1 MDSYSQL
8 LEKIRIPQPSL
19 QKFAV
24 ISIFEKLRSAPPH
37 LNPNSIPGTDA
48 ITQCLHSTSAS
59 VLDQSVRELCRLVRD
74 SKLDLSRGLM
84 ELQSALEASDSKF
97 VSLFVKGIGFLVRL
111 GFQKNSLRFIASE
124 NHPFVKVLSCRVEIQ
139 TELVQQVLIFI
150 MQSKYLGMVEV
161 CEFLIPFL
169 NYSIVRMPSSVSISS
184 FIRSLMSSLAGLCC
198 SIPGEAI
205 PVMKLLIGRLKF
217 FPCDNAEDFTNIS
230 HCLECIVDAY
240 VVVLQQLVEMGSLL
254 HEVQLCGVEL
264 LDAMF
269 SLCTNPKHMSSIEN
283 ILEVS
288 RRILI
293 VQKDLGLSY
302 IPELSTVMLS
312 LFMVLPQSELEH
324 EQFLEV
330 KLILFLLK
338 WKNENE
344 HDVLRDAYDL
354 NEELLFIFPAI
365 SLLSSPSKSVKQA
378 ATDLLHILGKLS
390 NKLLIAQNT
399 GKRKGMKFPS
409 ISTPKYIVFRLLQH
423 IWLQDLSPLS
433 GSFYLNYA
441 PAHVTPIRDKHY
453 VSKTWSSLV
462 TDHLRRIIARRKSSS
477 ISQSQKV
484 FLTDMPMILSAIA
497 CVLVMHQTDGS
508 SSVDIL
514 ANSSNADPKL
524 GVPLLLVIQFYNH
537 IFSTN
542 TGVDFHGVLL
552 KLLELLPSL
561 ASHPAIIP
569 LIIQTLLPM
578 LQNDKKPVLFATAI
592 RLLCKTWEF
601 NDRVFGTLQ
610 GVLQADRFTRF
621 ASQRDIC
628 ISMAVSICDICR
640 RNPDRGVD
648 LILSIAACIENQD
661 PLMQSL
667 GLQSLGHLCEAD
679 AIDFYSAWDVIG
691 KHVLNYSANAMV
703 ADSLCLLLKW
713 GVMDAQAYPEA
724 SVDVL
729 KILWDIGT
737 SQDFRPASLWSK
749 ARASAFVALANY
761 EVEHLERSIPDFK
774 DRNYEYL
781 VSETDPEVLTALEGF
796 EVKLL
801 TFEHIT
807 RRRLVKQ
814 KRVSANKIE
823 KLLDVFPHLIFAS
836 GKERREKE
844 LPGAALFCLSFT
856 KKDSRKPGAA
866 EDLQDV
872 QAKYEASLVDIA
884 TSLQLSRNTLI
895 AILSLQSWKPF
906 MRRWMRAH
914 ILLLDAKLQTAVLDK
929 TPKAAIEILK
939 SMTAIAER
947 SLPRAAENIALAVGA
962 LCSVLPASAH
972 AVKATASKFL
982 LDWLFQHEHEYR
994 QWSAAISLGVVS
1006 SCLHLT
1012 DHKQKFENINALL
1025 EVASVSKSTLVK
1037 GACGVGLGFSCQ
1049 ALLARADADDNAH
1062 PGKETYKIEEADL
1075 LRKIIR
1081 TLSELISQFTPSS
1094 ADVLETLS
1102 VSFPLGSDHLN
1113 SDIAG
1118 EFLGSTSENLEE
1130 DVWGVAG
1137 LVLGLG
1143 NCVGAMYRAGM
1154 CNAILNVKALL
1165 ISWIPH
1171 PTEVTTMSKDHE
1183 ILLSVGSCLAAPIVM
1198 ATCQRFE
1205 LTDDADLEHLLSS
1218 YKELISDLLSIKRFD
1233 TFHQSLLMASCLG
1246 AGSLVGVVL
1255 NEGLHSLKIEHIK
1268 ELLLLFRKSYSDSN
1282 PPLIHLGAMLGV
1294 VNALGAGAGTLIE
1307 PHPLSSSHASSDRKE
1322 ASYISGPLITN
1333 AVLEPDL
1340 TSLVQEMFLVAQ
1352 NSDANQ
1358 LQQHAAWAISFLRQY
1373 LWVKELQ
1380 NYGSTAE
1387 NDSVGAKTVSQS
1399 FPEDSTVMKLSLWLM
1414 HLNYLGTG
1422 DVSHVNTVSSILR
1435 CLSRASRLP
1444 PLDWGA
1450 IIRRC
1455 MRYEGQVAGLL
1466 VQDITFERGNLREEC
1481 LLFSLSHANQFDTL
1495 LSFLDELCDIPRLR
1509 MLEPRLQFF
1518 VLSHLADLVKIF
1530 SGSRVVKLFEDV
1542 AELLSWSACS
1552 ESCNSLEKISFRISC
1567 WRGLKLCLDES
1578 SHHSQDFKSSMEKC
1592 MEFLFTLLP
1601 CAHTEG
1607 PCQGKIFEEWSEA
1620 IRCLEKAQQGW
1631 LLDLLKVSE
1640 VNFTVANSLPFE
1652 TVKKI
1657 QAIAKLVQSGSL
1669 PLTVLGKLKA
1679 CLLDCRS
1686 QDIWD
1691 ALTEV
1696 SITVQHAEGN
1706 AKRQWLIEALEISC
1720 VTRFPSTALQFV
1732 GLLCGSCCIYRPLLI
1747 VDKFTVLSDLPVTLT
1762 SLLSDSTW
1770 MTVADSVVSYLWAS
1784 TERIY
1789 EWNKQLKGDCDQ
1801 LPNTQPIDTSENDI
1815 ARFILLVMYQ
1825 ACVSLKHHLPPEKQL
1840 QLANMVVPTN
1850 MDVHELH
1857 ARLNCDVK
1865 SISAFSP

>member
-24 ISIFEKLRSAPPH
+24 ISIFEKLRSAPPY
-37 LNPNSIPGTDA
+37 LNPDSAPGTDA

-84 ELQSALEASDSKF
+84 ELQSALEESDSRF
-97 VSLFVKGIGFLVRL
+97 VSLFVKGIGFLVRF
-111 GFQKNSLRFIASE
+111 GFQKNELRFIASE
-124 NHPFVKVLSCRVEIQ
+124 THPFVKVLSCRVEIQ

-150 MQSKYLGMVEV
+150 MQSKHLGMVEV
-161 CEFLIPFL
+161 CEFLVPFL
-169 NYSIVRMPSSVSISS
+169 NYSIVRMSSSVSVSS

-198 SIPGEAI
+198 SIPREAI
-205 PVMKLLIGRLKF
+205 PIIKLLIGRLKF

-240 VVVLQQLVEMGSLL
+240 VVVLKRLVEMGSLL

-269 SLCTNPKHMSSIEN
+269 FLCTNPKHTSSIEN

-288 RRILI
+288 RHILI

-302 IPELSTVMLS
+302 TPELSTITLA
-312 LFMVLPQSELEH
+312 LFMVLVQSELEH

-330 KLILFLLK
+330 KLILLLLK

-344 HDVLRDAYDL
+344 NDVFRDAYDL

-365 SLLSSPSKSVKQA
+365 RLLSSPSKSVKQA
-378 ATDLLHILGKLS
+378 ATDLLHMLGKLS
-390 NKLLIAQNT
+390 SELLVARKT
-399 GKRKGMKFPS
+399 GQPKRMKFPP
-409 ISTPKYIVFRLLQH
+409 ISTPKHIVFRLLQH
-423 IWLQDLSPLS
+423 IWRQDLSPLS
-433 GSFYLNYA
+433 GSFYLNYV
-441 PAHVTPIRDKHY
+441 PSDVTSIRNQHY

-462 TDHLRRIIARRKSSS
+462 TDHLHHIIATRKSSS
-477 ISQSQKV
+477 ISQSQNI
-484 FLTDMPMILSAIA
+484 FLTDMPMILGAIA
-497 CVLVMHQTDGS
+497 CVLVMHQIDGS

-514 ANSSNADPKL
+514 ANSSKVDPKL

-542 TGVDFHGVLL
+542 TGVDCHGVLL

-569 LIIQTLLPM
+569 LIIQILLPM

-610 GVLQADRFTRF
+610 GVLLANRFTRF
-621 ASQRDIC
+621 ASHRDIC
-628 ISMAVSICDICR
+628 ISMAVSICDVCR

-679 AIDFYSAWDVIG
+679 AIDFYSAWDVIA
-691 KHVLNYSANAMV
+691 KHVLNYSASPMV
-703 ADSLCLLLKW
+703 AHSLCLFLKW
-713 GVMDAQAYPEA
+713 GAMDAQAYPEA

-729 KILWDIGT
+729 EILWNIGT
-737 SQDFRPASLWSK
+737 SQDFKQASLWSK
-749 ARASAFVALANY
+749 ARAYALVALASY
-761 EVEHLERSIPDFK
+761 EVEHIERSIPDFK
-774 DRNYEYL
+774 DRNVEYL

-796 EVKLL
+796 EIKLL
-801 TFEHIT
+801 TFEHST

-823 KLLDVFPHLIFAS
+823 KLLDVFPRLIFAS
-836 GKERREKE
+836 GKEREKE

-872 QAKYEASLVDIA
+872 QAKYEASLADIA
-884 TSLQLSRNTLI
+884 TSLQLSRNILI

-906 MRRWMRAH
+906 MQRWMRAH

-929 TPKAAIEILK
+929 TPKAAMEILK
-939 SMTAIAER
+939 SMTALAER
-947 SLPRAAENIALAVGA
+947 SLPRSAENIALAVGA

-982 LDWLFQHEHEYR
+982 LNWLFQHEHEYR
-994 QWSAAISLGVVS
+994 QWSAAISLGVIS

-1025 EVASVSKSTLVK
+1025 EVASVSKNTLVK

-1049 ALLARADADDNAH
+1049 ALLARADADDNVH
-1062 PGKETYKIEEADL
+1062 PNKETHKIEEAYM
-1075 LRKIIR
+1075 LRNIIR
-1081 TLSELISQFTPSS
+1081 TLSQLISQFAPSS
-1094 ADVLETLS
+1094 ADVLETLW
-1102 VSFPLGSDHLN
+1102 VSLPLGSDNLN
-1113 SDIAG
+1113 SNIAG

-1137 LVLGLG
+1137 FVLGLG
-1143 NCVGAMYRAGM
+1143 NCIGAMYRAGM
-1154 CNAILNVKALL
+1154 YNAVLNVKALL

-1171 PTEVTTMSKDHE
+1171 PTEVTTMRKDHE
-1183 ILLSVGSCLAAPIVM
+1183 VLVSVGSCLAVPIVM
-1198 ATCQRFE
+1198 AMCQKFE
-1205 LTDDADLEHLLSS
+1205 LTDDADLEHLLSC
-1218 YKELISDLLSIKRFD
+1218 YKELTSELLSIKRFD
-1233 TFHQSLLMASCLG
+1233 TFHQSLLMSSCLG

-1268 ELLLLFRKSYSDSN
+1268 ELLLLFRKGYSDSN
-1282 PPLIHLGAMLGV
+1282 PPLIHLGAMLGI

-1307 PHPLSSSHASSDRKE
+1307 SHPLTAHASSDQKE
-1322 ASYISGPLITN
+1322 VSYISGPLITN
-1333 AVLEPDL
+1333 AVLEPNL
-1340 TSLVQEMFLVAQ
+1340 TSIVQEMFLVSQ
-1352 NSDANQ
+1352 NSDAHQ

-1380 NYGSTAE
+1380 NDESTAE
-1387 NDSVGAKTVSQS
+1387 NVSVGSKTVSQS

-1414 HLNYLGTG
+1414 HLNYHGTG
-1422 DVSHVNTVSSILR
+1422 DVSHVNTVSSVLR
-1435 CLSRASRLP
+1435 CLSHASRLP

-1466 VQDITFERGNLREEC
+1466 SQDIPFERGSLREEC
-1481 LLFSLSHANQFDTL
+1481 LLFSLSHANQFDPL

-1518 VLSHLADLVKIF
+1518 VFSHLADLVKIF
-1530 SGSRVVKLFEDV
+1530 SGSRIVKLFEDV
-1542 AELLSWSACS
+1542 GELLSWSTCS
-1552 ESCNSLEKISFRISC
+1552 ESCDPLEKISFRISC

-1578 SHHSQDFKSSMEKC
+1578 PHHTQDYESSMEKC
-1592 MEFLFTLLP
+1592 MELLFTSLP
-1601 CAHTEG
+1601 SAHIEG
-1607 PCQGKIFEEWSEA
+1607 PCQGKFFEEWSEA

-1640 VNFTVANSLPFE
+1640 VNFTVANSLLFE
-1652 TVKKI
+1652 TVRKV
-1657 QAIAKLVQSGSL
+1657 QAIAKLVRSGSL
-1669 PLTVLGKLKA
+1669 PLTVLGKLKG

-1696 SITVQHAEGN
+1696 SVTVQHAEGN

-1732 GLLCGSCCIYRPLLI
+1732 GLLCGSCCIYSPVLI

-1770 MTVADSVVSYLWAS
+1770 MVVADSVVSYLWAS

-1789 EWNKQLKGDCDQ
+1789 EWNKQLKGGCA
-1801 LPNTQPIDTSENDI
+1801 TESIDTSENDI
-1815 ARFILLVMYQ
+1815 ASFLLLVMHQ
-1825 ACVSLKHHLPPEKQL
+1825 ACVSLKYHLPPEKQL
-1840 QLANMVVPTN
+1840 QLANTVVPAD

-1857 ARLNCDVK
+1857 ARLNCNMR
-1865 SISAFSP
+1865 SLPLL

>member
-24 ISIFEKLRSAPPH
+24 ISIFDKLRSAPTY
-37 LNPNSIPGTDA
+37 LNPDSAPGTDA

-74 SKLDLSRGLM
+74 SKLDLSRGLL
-84 ELQSALEASDSKF
+84 ELQSALEASDSRF

-111 GFQKNSLRFIASE
+111 GFQNNSLPSLSSE
-124 NHPFVKVLSCRVEIQ
+124 NHPFVKVLSCRVEVQ

-150 MQSKYLGMVEV
+150 MQSKNLGMVEV
-161 CEFLIPFL
+161 CDFLLPFL
-169 NYSIVRMPSSVSISS
+169 NYSIVRMPSSVSVSS
-184 FIRSLMSSLAGLCC
+184 FIRSLVSSIAGLCC
-198 SIPGEAI
+198 SIPLEAI
-205 PVMKLLIGRLKF
+205 PVIKLLIGRLKF
-217 FPCDNAEDFTNIS
+217 FPCDNAEDFANIS

-254 HEVQLCGVEL
+254 HQVQLCGVEL
-264 LDAMF
+264 LDVMF
-269 SLCTNPKHMSSIEN
+269 SLCTNPKHTSSIEN
-283 ILEVS
+283 LLEVS

-293 VQKDLGLSY
+293 VQKDLGLSF
-302 IPELSTVMLS
+302 IPELSTITLS
-312 LFMVLPQSELEH
+312 LFMVLMQSELEH

-330 KLILFLLK
+330 KLVLFLLK
-338 WKNENE
+338 WKHENEN
-344 HDVLRDAYDL
+344 DVFRDAYDL

-365 SLLSSPSKSVKQA
+365 SLLSSPSKSVKQV
-378 ATDLLHILGKLS
+378 ATDLLHMLGKLS
-390 NKLLIAQNT
+390 SKLLIAQKT
-399 GKRKGMKFPS
+399 GQPKGMKFPS

-423 IWLQDLSPLS
+423 IWLQELSPLS
-433 GSFYLNYA
+433 GSFYLNYK
-441 PAHVTPIRDKHY
+441 PSHVTSIRDEHY
-453 VSKTWSSLV
+453 VSKIWSSLV
-462 TDHLRRIIARRKSSS
+462 TDHLHHIIARRKSSS
-477 ISQSQKV
+477 ISQSQNI
-484 FLTDMPMILSAIA
+484 FLIDMPMILSAIA
-497 CVLVMHQTDGS
+497 CVLVMHQADGS

-514 ANSSNADPKL
+514 ANSSRADPKL

-542 TGVDFHGVLL
+542 TSVDSHGVML

-592 RLLCKTWEF
+592 RLLCKTWEY

-610 GVLQADRFTRF
+610 GVLLANRFTRF
-621 ASQRDIC
+621 ASKRDIC

-648 LILSIAACIENQD
+648 LILSIAACVENQD

-679 AIDFYSAWDVIG
+679 AIDFYSAWDVIA

-703 ADSLCLLLKW
+703 AHSLCLLLNW
-713 GVMDAQAYPEA
+713 GAMDAQAYPEA

-729 KILWDIGT
+729 KILWNIGT
-737 SQDFRPASLWSK
+737 SQDCRQASLWSK
-749 ARASAFVALANY
+749 ARASAFLALTSY

-774 DRNYEYL
+774 DRNLEYL

-796 EVKLL
+796 EVKLI

-814 KRVSANKIE
+814 KKVSANKIE
-823 KLLDVFPHLIFAS
+823 KLLDVFPRLIFAS

-856 KKDSRKPGAA
+856 KKDSRKPGAS

-872 QAKYEASLVDIA
+872 QAKYEASLIDIA
-884 TSLQLSRNTLI
+884 TSLQLSRNILI
-895 AILSLQSWKPF
+895 SILSLQSWKPF
-906 MRRWMRAH
+906 MRRWMRAYVL
-914 ILLLDAKLQTAVLDK
+914 ILDAKLQTAVLDK
-929 TPKAAIEILK
+929 TPKAAMEILK

-947 SLPRAAENIALAVGA
+947 SLPRSAENIALAVGA

-994 QWSAAISLGVVS
+994 QWSAAISLGLIS

-1037 GACGVGLGFSCQ
+1037 GACGVGLGYSCQ
-1049 ALLARADADDNAH
+1049 TLLARAAAH
-1062 PGKETYKIEEADL
+1062 PGKETHKIEEAEL

-1081 TLSELISQFTPSS
+1081 TLSQMISQFTPSS

-1102 VSFPLGSDHLN
+1102 VSFPLGSDNLN
-1113 SDIAG
+1113 SNFAG
-1118 EFLGSTSENLEE
+1118 EFLGSMSENLEE

-1154 CNAILNVKALL
+1154 YDAVLNVKALL

-1183 ILLSVGSCLAAPIVM
+1183 ILLFVGSCLAVPTVM

-1205 LTDDADLEHLLSS
+1205 LIDDAELEHLLSC
-1218 YKELISDLLSIKRFD
+1218 YKELISELLSIKRFD

-1268 ELLLLFRKSYSDSN
+1268 ELLPLFRKSYADSN
-1282 PPLIHLGAMLGV
+1282 PPLIYLGAMLGV

-1307 PHPLSSSHASSDRKE
+1307 PHPLSSSHSSSDQKE

-1333 AVLEPDL
+1333 DVLEPDL
-1340 TSLVQEMFLVAQ
+1340 TSLVQELFLVAQ
-1352 NSDANQ
+1352 NSDAHQ
-1358 LQQHAAWAISFLRQY
+1358 LQQHAAWAISFLRHY
-1373 LWVKELQ
+1373 LWVKDLQ
-1380 NYGSTAE
+1380 NDESTSE
-1387 NDSVGAKTVSQS
+1387 NDSVGSKTVSQN
-1399 FPEDSTVMKLSLWLM
+1399 FPEDSTVMKLSMWLM

-1422 DVSHVNTVSSILR
+1422 DVSHVNTVCSVLR
-1435 CLSRASRLP
+1435 CLSHASTLP

-1455 MRYEGQVAGLL
+1455 MRYESRVAGLL
-1466 VQDITFERGNLREEC
+1466 AQDITFERGNLREEC
-1481 LLFSLSHANQFDTL
+1481 LLFSLSHANQFDPL

-1509 MLEPRLQFF
+1509 VLESRLQFF
-1518 VLSHLADLVKIF
+1518 LLSHLADLVKIF
-1530 SGSRVVKLFEDV
+1530 SGSRIVKLFEDV
-1542 AELLSWSACS
+1542 AELLSWSTCS
-1552 ESCNSLEKISFRISC
+1552 ESCDPLEKITFRISC
-1567 WRGLKLCLDES
+1567 WRGLQLCLDES
-1578 SHHSQDFKSSMEKC
+1578 SHHTQDYKSSMEKC

-1601 CAHTEG
+1601 SAQTDG
-1607 PCQGKIFEEWSEA
+1607 SCQGKIFEEWSEA
-1620 IRCLEKAQQGW
+1620 FRCLEKAQQGW

-1640 VNFTVANSLPFE
+1640 VNFTVANSLSFE

-1679 CLLDCRS
+1679 CLLDSRS

-1720 VTRFPSTALQFV
+1720 ITRFPSTALQFV
-1732 GLLCGSCCIYRPLLI
+1732 GLLCGSCCIYRPVLI
-1747 VDKFTVLSDLPVTLT
+1747 VDKFTVLSGLPVTLT
-1762 SLLSDSTW
+1762 SLLSDSSW
-1770 MTVADSVVSYLWAS
+1770 MVVADSVVSYLWAS

-1789 EWNKQLKGDCDQ
+1789 EWNKQLKGGFD
-1801 LPNTQPIDTSENDI
+1801 TQSIDKSENDI
-1815 ARFILLVMYQ
+1815 ACFLLLVMYQ
-1825 ACVSLKHHLPPEKQL
+1825 ACVSLKDHLPSEKQL
-1840 QLANMVVPTN
+1840 QLANMVVPAN
-1850 MDVHELH
+1850 MDVHAFQ
-1857 ARLNCDVK
+1857 ARLNFDMK
-1865 SISAFSP
+1865 SLSTSALSP

>member
-24 ISIFEKLRSAPPH
+24 ISIFDKLRSAPTY
-37 LNPNSIPGTDA
+37 LNPDSAPGTDA

-74 SKLDLSRGLM
+74 SKLDLSRGLL
-84 ELQSALEASDSKF
+84 ELQSALEASDSRF

-111 GFQKNSLRFIASE
+111 GFQNNSLPSLSSE
-124 NHPFVKVLSCRVEIQ
+124 NHPFVKVLSCRVEVQ

-150 MQSKYLGMVEV
+150 MQSKNSGMVEV
-161 CEFLIPFL
+161 CDFLLPFL
-169 NYSIVRMPSSVSISS
+169 NYSIVRMPSSVSVSS
-184 FIRSLMSSLAGLCC
+184 FIRSLVSSLAGLCC
-198 SIPGEAI
+198 SIPLEAI
-205 PVMKLLIGRLKF
+205 PVIKLLIGRLKF

-254 HEVQLCGVEL
+254 HQVQLCGVEL
-264 LDAMF
+264 LDVMF
-269 SLCTNPKHMSSIEN
+269 SLCTNPKHTSSIEN

-293 VQKDLGLSY
+293 VQKDLGLSF
-302 IPELSTVMLS
+302 IPELSTITLS
-312 LFMVLPQSELEH
+312 LFMVLMQSELEH

-330 KLILFLLK
+330 KLVLFLLK
-338 WKNENE
+338 WKHENEN
-344 HDVLRDAYDL
+344 DVFRDAYDL

-365 SLLSSPSKSVKQA
+365 SLLSSPSKSVKQL

-390 NKLLIAQNT
+390 SKLLIAQKT
-399 GKRKGMKFPS
+399 GQPKGMKFPT

-423 IWLQDLSPLS
+423 IWLQELSPLS
-433 GSFYLNYA
+433 GSFYLNYE
-441 PAHVTPIRDKHY
+441 PSHVTSIRDEHY

-462 TDHLRRIIARRKSSS
+462 TDHLHHIIARRKSSS
-477 ISQSQKV
+477 ISQSQNI
-484 FLTDMPMILSAIA
+484 FLIDMPMILSAIA
-497 CVLVMHQTDGS
+497 CVLVMHQADGS

-514 ANSSNADPKL
+514 ANSSRADPKL

-542 TGVDFHGVLL
+542 TSVDSHGVLL

-569 LIIQTLLPM
+569 LVIQTLLPM

-592 RLLCKTWEF
+592 RLLCKTWEY

-610 GVLQADRFTRF
+610 GVLLANRFTRF
-621 ASQRDIC
+621 ASKRDIC

-648 LILSIAACIENQD
+648 LILSIAACVENQD
-661 PLMQSL
+661 PLVQSL

-679 AIDFYSAWDVIG
+679 AIDFYSAWDVIA

-703 ADSLCLLLKW
+703 AHSLCLLLNW
-713 GVMDAQAYPEA
+713 GAMDAQAYPEA

-729 KILWDIGT
+729 KILWNIGT
-737 SQDFRPASLWSK
+737 SQDCRQASLWSK
-749 ARASAFVALANY
+749 ARASAFVALTSY

-774 DRNYEYL
+774 DRNLEYL

-796 EVKLL
+796 EVKLI

-814 KRVSANKIE
+814 KKVSGNKIE
-823 KLLDVFPHLIFAS
+823 KLLDVFPRLIFAS
-836 GKERREKE
+836 ERREKE
-844 LPGAALFCLSFT
+844 LPGAALFCLPFT
-856 KKDSRKPGAA
+856 KKDSRKPGAS

-872 QAKYEASLVDIA
+872 QAKYEASLIDIA
-884 TSLQLSRNTLI
+884 TSLQLSRNILI
-895 AILSLQSWKPF
+895 SILSLQSWKPF
-906 MRRWMRAH
+906 MRRWMRAYV
-914 ILLLDAKLQTAVLDK
+914 LLLDAKLQTAVLDK
-929 TPKAAIEILK
+929 TPKAAMEILK

-947 SLPRAAENIALAVGA
+947 SLPRSAENIALAVGA

-994 QWSAAISLGVVS
+994 QWSAAISLGLIS

-1037 GACGVGLGFSCQ
+1037 GACGVGLGYSCQ
-1049 ALLARADADDNAH
+1049 TLLARAAAH
-1062 PGKETYKIEEADL
+1062 PGKETHKIEEAEL

-1081 TLSELISQFTPSS
+1081 TLSQMISQFTPSS

-1102 VSFPLGSDHLN
+1102 VSFPLRSDNLN
-1113 SDIAG
+1113 SNFAG
-1118 EFLGSTSENLEE
+1118 EFLGSMSENLEE

-1154 CNAILNVKALL
+1154 YDAVLNVKALL

-1171 PTEVTTMSKDHE
+1171 PSEVTTMSKDHE
-1183 ILLSVGSCLAAPIVM
+1183 ILLFVGSCLAVPTVM

-1205 LTDDADLEHLLSS
+1205 LIDDAELEHLLSC
-1218 YKELISDLLSIKRFD
+1218 YKELISELLSIKRFD

-1255 NEGLHSLKIEHIK
+1255 NEGSHSLKIEHIK
-1268 ELLLLFRKSYSDSN
+1268 ELLALFRKSYADSN
-1282 PPLIHLGAMLGV
+1282 PPLIYLGAMLGV

-1307 PHPLSSSHASSDRKE
+1307 PHPLSSSHSSSDQKE

-1333 AVLEPDL
+1333 DVLEPDL

-1352 NSDANQ
+1352 NSDAHQ
-1358 LQQHAAWAISFLRQY
+1358 LQQHAAWAISFLRHY
-1373 LWVKELQ
+1373 LWVKDLQ
-1380 NYGSTAE
+1380 NDESTSE
-1387 NDSVGAKTVSQS
+1387 NDSVGSKTVSQN
-1399 FPEDSTVMKLSLWLM
+1399 FPEDSTVMKLSMWLM

-1422 DVSHVNTVSSILR
+1422 DVSHVNTVSSVLR
-1435 CLSRASRLP
+1435 CLSHASRLP

-1455 MRYEGQVAGLL
+1455 MRYESRVAGLL
-1466 VQDITFERGNLREEC
+1466 AQDITFERGNLREEC
-1481 LLFSLSHANQFDTL
+1481 LLFSLSHANQFDPL

-1509 MLEPRLQFF
+1509 VLESRLQFF
-1518 VLSHLADLVKIF
+1518 LLSHLADLVKIF
-1530 SGSRVVKLFEDV
+1530 SGSRIVKLFEDV
-1542 AELLSWSACS
+1542 AELLSWSTCP
-1552 ESCNSLEKISFRISC
+1552 ESCDPLEKITFRISC
-1567 WRGLKLCLDES
+1567 WRGLQLCLDES
-1578 SHHSQDFKSSMEKC
+1578 SHHTQDYKSSMEKC

-1601 CAHTEG
+1601 SAQTDES
-1607 PCQGKIFEEWSEA
+1607 CQVKIFEEWSEA
-1620 IRCLEKAQQGW
+1620 LRCLEKAQQGW

-1640 VNFTVANSLPFE
+1640 VNFTVANSLSFE

-1679 CLLDCRS
+1679 CLLDSRS

-1720 VTRFPSTALQFV
+1720 ITRFPSTALQFV
-1732 GLLCGSCCIYRPLLI
+1732 GLLCGSCCIYRPVLI

-1762 SLLSDSTW
+1762 SLLSDSSW
-1770 MTVADSVVSYLWAS
+1770 MVVADSVVSYLWAS

-1789 EWNKQLKGDCDQ
+1789 EWNKQLKGGFD
-1801 LPNTQPIDTSENDI
+1801 TQSIDKSENDI
-1815 ARFILLVMYQ
+1815 ACFLLLVMYQ
-1825 ACVSLKHHLPPEKQL
+1825 ACVSLKDHLPSEKQL
-1840 QLANMVVPTN
+1840 QLANMVVPAN
-1850 MDVHELH
+1850 MDVHAFQ
-1857 ARLNCDVK
+1857 ARLNFDMK
-1865 SISAFSP
+1865 SLPLL

>member
-1 MDSYSQL
+1 M
-8 LEKIRIPQPSL
+8 
-19 QKFAV
+19 
-24 ISIFEKLRSAPPH
+24 
-37 LNPNSIPGTDA
+37 
-48 ITQCLHSTSAS
+48 
-59 VLDQSVRELCRLVRD
+59 
-74 SKLDLSRGLM
+74 
-84 ELQSALEASDSKF
+84 
-97 VSLFVKGIGFLVRL
+97 
-111 GFQKNSLRFIASE
+111 
-124 NHPFVKVLSCRVEIQ
+124 
-139 TELVQQVLIFI
+139 
-150 MQSKYLGMVEV
+150 
-161 CEFLIPFL
+161 
-169 NYSIVRMPSSVSISS
+169 
-184 FIRSLMSSLAGLCC
+184 
-198 SIPGEAI
+198 
-205 PVMKLLIGRLKF
+205 
-217 FPCDNAEDFTNIS
+217 
-230 HCLECIVDAY
+230 
-240 VVVLQQLVEMGSLL
+240 
-254 HEVQLCGVEL
+254 EL
-264 LDAMF
+264 LDVMF
-269 SLCTNPKHMSSIEN
+269 SLCTNPKHTSSIEN

-293 VQKDLGLSY
+293 VQKDLGLSF
-302 IPELSTVMLS
+302 IPELSTITLS
-312 LFMVLPQSELEH
+312 LFMVLMQSELEH

-330 KLILFLLK
+330 KLVLFLLK
-338 WKNENE
+338 WKHENEN
-344 HDVLRDAYDL
+344 DVFRDAYDL

-365 SLLSSPSKSVKQA
+365 SLLSSPSKSVKQL

-390 NKLLIAQNT
+390 SKLLIAQKT
-399 GKRKGMKFPS
+399 GQPKGMKFPT

-423 IWLQDLSPLS
+423 IWLQELSPLS
-433 GSFYLNYA
+433 GSFYLNYE
-441 PAHVTPIRDKHY
+441 PSHVTSIRDEHY

-462 TDHLRRIIARRKSSS
+462 TDHLHHIIARRKSSS
-477 ISQSQKV
+477 ISQSQNI
-484 FLTDMPMILSAIA
+484 FLIDMPMILSAIA
-497 CVLVMHQTDGS
+497 CVLVMHQADGS

-514 ANSSNADPKL
+514 ANSSRADPKL

-542 TGVDFHGVLL
+542 TSVDSHGVLL

-569 LIIQTLLPM
+569 LVIQTLLPM

-592 RLLCKTWEF
+592 RLLCKTWEY

-610 GVLQADRFTRF
+610 GVLLANRFTRF
-621 ASQRDIC
+621 ASKRDIC

-648 LILSIAACIENQD
+648 LILSIAACVENQD
-661 PLMQSL
+661 PLVQSL

-679 AIDFYSAWDVIG
+679 AIDFYSAWDVIA

-703 ADSLCLLLKW
+703 AHSLCLLLNW
-713 GVMDAQAYPEA
+713 GAMDAQAYPEA

-729 KILWDIGT
+729 KILWNIGT
-737 SQDFRPASLWSK
+737 SQDCRQASLWSK
-749 ARASAFVALANY
+749 ARASAFVALTSY

-774 DRNYEYL
+774 DRNLEYL

-796 EVKLL
+796 EVKLI

-814 KRVSANKIE
+814 KKVSGNKIE
-823 KLLDVFPHLIFAS
+823 KLLDVFPRLIFAS

-844 LPGAALFCLSFT
+844 LPGAALFCLPFT
-856 KKDSRKPGAA
+856 KKDSRKPGAS

-872 QAKYEASLVDIA
+872 QAKYEASLIDIA
-884 TSLQLSRNTLI
+884 TSLQLSRNILI
-895 AILSLQSWKPF
+895 SILSLQSWKPF
-906 MRRWMRAH
+906 MRRWMRAYV
-914 ILLLDAKLQTAVLDK
+914 LLLDAKLQTAVLDK
-929 TPKAAIEILK
+929 TPKAAMEILK

-947 SLPRAAENIALAVGA
+947 SLPRSAENIALAVGA

-994 QWSAAISLGVVS
+994 QWSAAISLGLIS

-1037 GACGVGLGFSCQ
+1037 GACGVGLGYSCQ
-1049 ALLARADADDNAH
+1049 TLLARAAAH
-1062 PGKETYKIEEADL
+1062 PGKETHKIEEAEL

-1081 TLSELISQFTPSS
+1081 TLSQMISQFTPSS

-1102 VSFPLGSDHLN
+1102 VSFPLRSDNLN
-1113 SDIAG
+1113 SNFAG
-1118 EFLGSTSENLEE
+1118 EFLGSMSENLEE

-1154 CNAILNVKALL
+1154 YDAVLNVKALL

-1171 PTEVTTMSKDHE
+1171 PSEVTTMSKDHE
-1183 ILLSVGSCLAAPIVM
+1183 ILLFVGSCLAVPTVM

-1205 LTDDADLEHLLSS
+1205 LIDDAELEHLLSC
-1218 YKELISDLLSIKRFD
+1218 YKELISELLSIKRFD

-1255 NEGLHSLKIEHIK
+1255 NEGSHSLKIEHIK
-1268 ELLLLFRKSYSDSN
+1268 ELLALFRKSYADSN
-1282 PPLIHLGAMLGV
+1282 PPLIYLGAMLGV

-1307 PHPLSSSHASSDRKE
+1307 PHPLSSSHSSSDQKE

-1333 AVLEPDL
+1333 DVLEPDL

-1352 NSDANQ
+1352 NSDAHQ
-1358 LQQHAAWAISFLRQY
+1358 LQQHAAWAISFLRHY
-1373 LWVKELQ
+1373 LWVKDLQ
-1380 NYGSTAE
+1380 NDESTSE
-1387 NDSVGAKTVSQS
+1387 NDSVGSKTVSQN
-1399 FPEDSTVMKLSLWLM
+1399 FPEDSTVMKLSMWLM

-1422 DVSHVNTVSSILR
+1422 DVSHVNTVSSVLR
-1435 CLSRASRLP
+1435 CLSHASRLP

-1455 MRYEGQVAGLL
+1455 MRYESRVAGLL
-1466 VQDITFERGNLREEC
+1466 AQDITFERGNLREEC
-1481 LLFSLSHANQFDTL
+1481 LLFSLSHANQFDPL

-1509 MLEPRLQFF
+1509 VLESRLQFF
-1518 VLSHLADLVKIF
+1518 LLSHLADLVKIF
-1530 SGSRVVKLFEDV
+1530 SGSRIVKLFEDV
-1542 AELLSWSACS
+1542 AELLSWSTCP
-1552 ESCNSLEKISFRISC
+1552 ESCDPLEKITFRISC
-1567 WRGLKLCLDES
+1567 WRGLQLCLDES
-1578 SHHSQDFKSSMEKC
+1578 SHHTQDYKSSMEKC

-1601 CAHTEG
+1601 SAQTDES
-1607 PCQGKIFEEWSEA
+1607 CQVKIFEEWSEA
-1620 IRCLEKAQQGW
+1620 LRCLEKAQQGW

-1640 VNFTVANSLPFE
+1640 VNFTVANSLSFE

-1679 CLLDCRS
+1679 CLLDSRS

-1720 VTRFPSTALQFV
+1720 ITRFPSTALQFV
-1732 GLLCGSCCIYRPLLI
+1732 GLLCGSCCIYRPVLI

-1762 SLLSDSTW
+1762 SLLSDSSW
-1770 MTVADSVVSYLWAS
+1770 MVVADSVVSYLWAS

-1789 EWNKQLKGDCDQ
+1789 EWNKQLKGGFD
-1801 LPNTQPIDTSENDI
+1801 TQSIDKSENDI
-1815 ARFILLVMYQ
+1815 ACFLLLVMYQ
-1825 ACVSLKHHLPPEKQL
+1825 ACVSLKDHLPSEKQL
-1840 QLANMVVPTN
+1840 QLANMVVPAN
-1850 MDVHELH
+1850 MDVHAFQ
-1857 ARLNCDVK
+1857 ARLNFDMK
-1865 SISAFSP
+1865 SLPLL

>member
-1 MDSYSQL
+1 
-8 LEKIRIPQPSL
+8 
-19 QKFAV
+19 
-24 ISIFEKLRSAPPH
+24 
-37 LNPNSIPGTDA
+37 
-48 ITQCLHSTSAS
+48 
-59 VLDQSVRELCRLVRD
+59 
-74 SKLDLSRGLM
+74 
-84 ELQSALEASDSKF
+84 
-97 VSLFVKGIGFLVRL
+97 
-111 GFQKNSLRFIASE
+111 
-124 NHPFVKVLSCRVEIQ
+124 
-139 TELVQQVLIFI
+139 
-150 MQSKYLGMVEV
+150 
-161 CEFLIPFL
+161 
-169 NYSIVRMPSSVSISS
+169 
-184 FIRSLMSSLAGLCC
+184 
-198 SIPGEAI
+198 
-205 PVMKLLIGRLKF
+205 
-217 FPCDNAEDFTNIS
+217 
-230 HCLECIVDAY
+230 
-240 VVVLQQLVEMGSLL
+240 MGSLL

-264 LDAMF
+264 LDVMF
-269 SLCTNPKHMSSIEN
+269 SLCSNPKHTSSIEN
-283 ILEVS
+283 ILAVS

-302 IPELSTVMLS
+302 IPELSTIMLS
-312 LFMVLPQSELEH
+312 LFMVLMQSELEH

-344 HDVLRDAYDL
+344 NDVFRDAYDL

-365 SLLSSPSKSVKQA
+365 SLLSSPSKSVKQV

-390 NKLLIAQNT
+390 SKLLIAQKT
-399 GKRKGMKFPS
+399 GQPKGMKFPS

-423 IWLQDLSPLS
+423 IWLQELSPLS
-433 GSFYLNYA
+433 GSFYLKYE
-441 PAHVTPIRDKHY
+441 PSHVTSIRDKHY

-462 TDHLRRIIARRKSSS
+462 TDHLHRIIARRKSSS
-477 ISQSQKV
+477 ISQSQNI
-484 FLTDMPMILSAIA
+484 FLIDMPMILSAIA

-514 ANSSNADPKL
+514 ANSSRADPKL

-542 TGVDFHGVLL
+542 TSVDSHRVLL
-552 KLLELLPSL
+552 KLLEVLPSL

-610 GVLQADRFTRF
+610 GVLLANRFTRF

-628 ISMAVSICDICR
+628 ISMAVSMCDICR

-648 LILSIAACIENQD
+648 LILSIAACMENQD

-679 AIDFYSAWDVIG
+679 AIDFYSAWDVIA

-703 ADSLCLLLKW
+703 AHSLCLLLNW
-713 GVMDAQAYPEA
+713 GAMDAQAYPEA

-729 KILWDIGT
+729 KILWNIGT
-737 SQDFRPASLWSK
+737 SQDCRQASLWSK
-749 ARASAFVALANY
+749 ARASAFVALTSY

-774 DRNYEYL
+774 DINLEYL

-796 EVKLL
+796 EVKLI

-823 KLLDVFPHLIFAS
+823 KLLDVFPRLIFAS

-884 TSLQLSRNTLI
+884 TSLQLSRNILI
-895 AILSLQSWKPF
+895 SILSLQSWKPF
-906 MRRWMRAH
+906 MRRWMRAY
-914 ILLLDAKLQTAVLDK
+914 ISLLDAKLHTVVLDK
-929 TPKAAIEILK
+929 TPKASMEILK

-947 SLPRAAENIALAVGA
+947 SLPRSAETIALAVGA

-994 QWSAAISLGVVS
+994 QWSAAISLGVIS

-1049 ALLARADADDNAH
+1049 ALLARAAAADDAH
-1062 PGKETYKIEEADL
+1062 PGKETHKIEEAEL

-1081 TLSELISQFTPSS
+1081 TLSQMISQFTPSS
-1094 ADVLETLS
+1094 ADVLETPS
-1102 VSFPLGSDHLN
+1102 VSFPLGSDNLN
-1113 SDIAG
+1113 SNFAG
-1118 EFLGSTSENLEE
+1118 EFLGSMSENLEE

-1154 CNAILNVKALL
+1154 YDAFLNVKALL

-1183 ILLSVGSCLAAPIVM
+1183 ILLSVGSCLAVPTVM
-1198 ATCQRFE
+1198 AMCQRFE
-1205 LTDDADLEHLLSS
+1205 LIDDAELEHLLSC
-1218 YKELISDLLSIKRFD
+1218 YKELISELLSIKRFD

-1307 PHPLSSSHASSDRKE
+1307 PHPLSSSHSSSDQKE

-1340 TSLVQEMFLVAQ
+1340 TALVQEMFLVAQ
-1352 NSDANQ
+1352 NSDAHQ

-1373 LWVKELQ
+1373 LWVKDLQ
-1380 NYGSTAE
+1380 NDESTSE
-1387 NDSVGAKTVSQS
+1387 NDSVGSKTVSQS
-1399 FPEDSTVMKLSLWLM
+1399 FPEDSTVMKLSMWLM

-1422 DVSHVNTVSSILR
+1422 DVSHVNTVSCVLR
-1435 CLSRASRLP
+1435 CLSHASRLP

-1455 MRYEGQVAGLL
+1455 MRYESQVAGLL
-1466 VQDITFERGNLREEC
+1466 AQDITFERGNLREEC
-1481 LLFSLSHANQFDTL
+1481 LLFSLSHANQFDPL

-1509 MLEPRLQFF
+1509 VLESRLQFF
-1518 VLSHLADLVKIF
+1518 LLSHLADLVKIF
-1530 SGSRVVKLFEDV
+1530 SGSRIMKLFEDV
-1542 AELLSWSACS
+1542 AELLSWSTCS
-1552 ESCNSLEKISFRISC
+1552 ESCDPLEKITFRISC

-1578 SHHSQDFKSSMEKC
+1578 SHHTQDYKSSMEKC

-1601 CAHTEG
+1601 SAHTDG
-1607 PCQGKIFEEWSEA
+1607 PCQGKNFEEWSEA
-1620 IRCLEKAQQGW
+1620 FRCLEKAQQGW

-1640 VNFTVANSLPFE
+1640 VNFTVTNSLSFE
-1652 TVKKI
+1652 TMKKI

-1720 VTRFPSTALQFV
+1720 ITRFPSTALQFV
-1732 GLLCGSCCIYRPLLI
+1732 GLLCGSCCIYRPVLI

-1762 SLLSDSTW
+1762 SLLSDSSW
-1770 MTVADSVVSYLWAS
+1770 MVVADSVVSYLWTS

-1789 EWNKQLKGDCDQ
+1789 EWNKQLKGGCD
-1801 LPNTQPIDTSENDI
+1801 TQSIDKSENDL
-1815 ARFILLVMYQ
+1815 ACFLLLVMHQ
-1825 ACVSLKHHLPPEKQL
+1825 ACVSLKDHLPSDKQL
-1840 QLANMVVPTN
+1840 QLANMVVPAN

-1857 ARLNCDVK
+1857 ARLNYDVK
-1865 SISAFSP
+1865 SLPLL

>member
-24 ISIFEKLRSAPPH
+24 ISIFDKLRSAPTY
-37 LNPNSIPGTDA
+37 LNPDSAPGTDA

-74 SKLDLSRGLM
+74 SKLDLSRGLL
-84 ELQSALEASDSKF
+84 ELQSALEASDSRF

-111 GFQKNSLRFIASE
+111 GFQNNSLPSLSSE
-124 NHPFVKVLSCRVEIQ
+124 NHPFVKVLSCRVEVQ

-150 MQSKYLGMVEV
+150 MQSKNSGMVEV
-161 CEFLIPFL
+161 CDFLLPFL
-169 NYSIVRMPSSVSISS
+169 NYSIVRMPSSVSVSS
-184 FIRSLMSSLAGLCC
+184 FIRSLVSSLAGLCC
-198 SIPGEAI
+198 SIPLEAI
-205 PVMKLLIGRLKF
+205 PVIKLLIGRLKF

-240 VVVLQQLVEMGSLL
+240 VVVLQQLVEMGSQLL
-254 HEVQLCGVEL
+254 HQVQLCGVEL
-264 LDAMF
+264 LDVMF
-269 SLCTNPKHMSSIEN
+269 SLCTNPKHTSSIEN

-293 VQKDLGLSY
+293 VQKDLGLSF
-302 IPELSTVMLS
+302 IPELSTITLS
-312 LFMVLPQSELEH
+312 LFMVLMQSELEH

-330 KLILFLLK
+330 KLVLFLLK
-338 WKNENE
+338 WKHENEN
-344 HDVLRDAYDL
+344 DVFRDAYDL

-365 SLLSSPSKSVKQA
+365 SLLSSPSKSVKQL

-390 NKLLIAQNT
+390 SKLLIAQKT
-399 GKRKGMKFPS
+399 GQPKGMKFPT

-423 IWLQDLSPLS
+423 IWLQELSPLS
-433 GSFYLNYA
+433 GSFYLNYE
-441 PAHVTPIRDKHY
+441 PSHVTSIRDEHY

-462 TDHLRRIIARRKSSS
+462 TDHLHHIIARRKSSS
-477 ISQSQKV
+477 ISQSQNI
-484 FLTDMPMILSAIA
+484 FLIDMPMILSAIA
-497 CVLVMHQTDGS
+497 CVLVMHQADGS

-514 ANSSNADPKL
+514 ANSSRADPKL

-542 TGVDFHGVLL
+542 TSVDSHGVLL

-569 LIIQTLLPM
+569 LVIQTLLPM

-592 RLLCKTWEF
+592 RLLCKTWEY

-610 GVLQADRFTRF
+610 GVLLANRFTRF
-621 ASQRDIC
+621 ASKRDIC

-648 LILSIAACIENQD
+648 LILSIAACVENQD
-661 PLMQSL
+661 PLVQSL

-679 AIDFYSAWDVIG
+679 AIDFYSAWDVIA

-703 ADSLCLLLKW
+703 AHSLCLLLNW
-713 GVMDAQAYPEA
+713 GAMDAQAYPEA

-729 KILWDIGT
+729 KILWNIGT
-737 SQDFRPASLWSK
+737 SQDCRQASLWSK
-749 ARASAFVALANY
+749 ARASAFVALTSY

-774 DRNYEYL
+774 DRNLEYL

-796 EVKLL
+796 EVKLI

-814 KRVSANKIE
+814 KKVSGNKIE
-823 KLLDVFPHLIFAS
+823 KLLDVFPRLIFAS

-844 LPGAALFCLSFT
+844 LPGAALFCLPFT
-856 KKDSRKPGAA
+856 KKDSRKPGAS

-872 QAKYEASLVDIA
+872 QAKYEASLIDIA
-884 TSLQLSRNTLI
+884 TSLQLSRNILI
-895 AILSLQSWKPF
+895 SILSLQSWKPF
-906 MRRWMRAH
+906 MRRWMRAYV
-914 ILLLDAKLQTAVLDK
+914 LLLDAKLQTAVLDK
-929 TPKAAIEILK
+929 TPKAAMEILK

-947 SLPRAAENIALAVGA
+947 SLPRSAENIALAVGA

-994 QWSAAISLGVVS
+994 QWSAAISLGLIS

-1037 GACGVGLGFSCQ
+1037 GACGVGLGYSCQ
-1049 ALLARADADDNAH
+1049 TLLARAAAH
-1062 PGKETYKIEEADL
+1062 PGKETHKIEEAEL

-1081 TLSELISQFTPSS
+1081 TLSQMISQFTPSS

-1102 VSFPLGSDHLN
+1102 VSFPLRSDNLN
-1113 SDIAG
+1113 SNFAG
-1118 EFLGSTSENLEE
+1118 EFLGSMSENLEE

-1154 CNAILNVKALL
+1154 YDAVLNVKALL

-1171 PTEVTTMSKDHE
+1171 PSEVTTMSKDHE
-1183 ILLSVGSCLAAPIVM
+1183 ILLFVGSCLAVPTVM

-1205 LTDDADLEHLLSS
+1205 LIDDAELEHLLSC
-1218 YKELISDLLSIKRFD
+1218 YKELISELLSIKRFD

-1255 NEGLHSLKIEHIK
+1255 NEGSHSLKIEHIK
-1268 ELLLLFRKSYSDSN
+1268 ELLALFRKSYADSN
-1282 PPLIHLGAMLGV
+1282 PPLIYLGAMLGV

-1307 PHPLSSSHASSDRKE
+1307 PHPLSSSHSSSDQKE

-1333 AVLEPDL
+1333 DVLEPDL

-1352 NSDANQ
+1352 NSDAHQ
-1358 LQQHAAWAISFLRQY
+1358 LQQHAAWAISFLRHY
-1373 LWVKELQ
+1373 LWVKDLQ
-1380 NYGSTAE
+1380 NDESTSE
-1387 NDSVGAKTVSQS
+1387 NDSVGSKTVSQN
-1399 FPEDSTVMKLSLWLM
+1399 FPEDSTVMKLSMWLM

-1422 DVSHVNTVSSILR
+1422 DVSHVNTVSSVLR
-1435 CLSRASRLP
+1435 CLSHASRLP

-1455 MRYEGQVAGLL
+1455 MRYESRVAGLL
-1466 VQDITFERGNLREEC
+1466 AQDITFERGNLREEC
-1481 LLFSLSHANQFDTL
+1481 LLFSLSHANQFDPL

-1509 MLEPRLQFF
+1509 VLESRLQFF
-1518 VLSHLADLVKIF
+1518 LLSHLADLVKIF
-1530 SGSRVVKLFEDV
+1530 SGSRIVKLFEDV
-1542 AELLSWSACS
+1542 AELLSWSTCP
-1552 ESCNSLEKISFRISC
+1552 ESCDPLEKITFRISC
-1567 WRGLKLCLDES
+1567 WRGLQLCLDES
-1578 SHHSQDFKSSMEKC
+1578 SHHTQDYKSSMEKC

-1601 CAHTEG
+1601 SAQTDES
-1607 PCQGKIFEEWSEA
+1607 CQVKIFEEWSEA
-1620 IRCLEKAQQGW
+1620 LRCLEKAQQGW

-1640 VNFTVANSLPFE
+1640 VNFTVANSLSFE

-1679 CLLDCRS
+1679 CLLDSRS

-1720 VTRFPSTALQFV
+1720 ITRFPSTALQFV
-1732 GLLCGSCCIYRPLLI
+1732 GLLCGSCCIYRPVLI

-1762 SLLSDSTW
+1762 SLLSDSSW
-1770 MTVADSVVSYLWAS
+1770 MVVADSVVSYLWAS

-1789 EWNKQLKGDCDQ
+1789 EWNKQLKGGFD
-1801 LPNTQPIDTSENDI
+1801 TQSIDKSENDI
-1815 ARFILLVMYQ
+1815 ACFLLLVMYQ
-1825 ACVSLKHHLPPEKQL
+1825 ACVSLKDHLPSEKQL
-1840 QLANMVVPTN
+1840 QLANMVVPAN
-1850 MDVHELH
+1850 MDVHAFQ
-1857 ARLNCDVK
+1857 ARLNFDMK
-1865 SISAFSP
+1865 SLPLL

>member
-24 ISIFEKLRSAPPH
+24 ISIFDKLRSAPTY
-37 LNPNSIPGTDA
+37 LNPDSAPGTDA

-74 SKLDLSRGLM
+74 SKLDLSRGLL
-84 ELQSALEASDSKF
+84 ELQSALEASDSRF

-111 GFQKNSLRFIASE
+111 GFQNNSLPSLSSE
-124 NHPFVKVLSCRVEIQ
+124 NHPFVKVLSCRVEVQ

-150 MQSKYLGMVEV
+150 MQSKNSGMVEV
-161 CEFLIPFL
+161 CDFLLPFL
-169 NYSIVRMPSSVSISS
+169 NYSIVRMPSSVSVSS
-184 FIRSLMSSLAGLCC
+184 FIRSLVSSLAGLCC
-198 SIPGEAI
+198 SIPLEAI
-205 PVMKLLIGRLKF
+205 PVIKLLIGRLKF

-254 HEVQLCGVEL
+254 HQVQLCGVEL
-264 LDAMF
+264 LDVMF
-269 SLCTNPKHMSSIEN
+269 SLCTNPKHTSSIEN

-293 VQKDLGLSY
+293 VQKDLGLSF
-302 IPELSTVMLS
+302 IPELSTITLS
-312 LFMVLPQSELEH
+312 LFMVLMQSELEH

-330 KLILFLLK
+330 KLVLFLLK
-338 WKNENE
+338 WKHENEN
-344 HDVLRDAYDL
+344 DVFRDAYDL

-365 SLLSSPSKSVKQA
+365 SLLSSPSKSVKQL

-390 NKLLIAQNT
+390 SKLLIAQKT
-399 GKRKGMKFPS
+399 GQPKGMKFPT

-423 IWLQDLSPLS
+423 IWLQELSPLS
-433 GSFYLNYA
+433 GSFYLNYE
-441 PAHVTPIRDKHY
+441 PSHVTSIRDEHY

-462 TDHLRRIIARRKSSS
+462 TDHLHHIIARRKSSS
-477 ISQSQKV
+477 ISQSQNI
-484 FLTDMPMILSAIA
+484 FLIDMPMILSAIA
-497 CVLVMHQTDGS
+497 CVLVMHQADGS

-514 ANSSNADPKL
+514 ANSSRADPKL

-542 TGVDFHGVLL
+542 TSVDSHGVLL

-569 LIIQTLLPM
+569 LVIQTLLPM

-592 RLLCKTWEF
+592 RLLCKTWEY

-610 GVLQADRFTRF
+610 GVLLANRFTRF
-621 ASQRDIC
+621 ASKRDIC

-648 LILSIAACIENQD
+648 LILSIAACVENQD
-661 PLMQSL
+661 PLVQSL

-679 AIDFYSAWDVIG
+679 AIDFYSAWDVIA

-703 ADSLCLLLKW
+703 AHSLCLLLNW
-713 GVMDAQAYPEA
+713 GAMDAQAYPEA

-729 KILWDIGT
+729 KILWNIGT
-737 SQDFRPASLWSK
+737 SQDCRQASLWSK
-749 ARASAFVALANY
+749 ARASAFVALTSY

-774 DRNYEYL
+774 DRNLEYL

-796 EVKLL
+796 EVKLI

-814 KRVSANKIE
+814 KKVSGNKIE
-823 KLLDVFPHLIFAS
+823 KLLDVFPRLIFAS

-844 LPGAALFCLSFT
+844 LPGAALFCLPFT
-856 KKDSRKPGAA
+856 KKDSRKPGAS

-872 QAKYEASLVDIA
+872 QAKYEASLIDIA
-884 TSLQLSRNTLI
+884 TSLQLSRNILI
-895 AILSLQSWKPF
+895 SILSLQSWKPF
-906 MRRWMRAH
+906 MRRWMRAYV
-914 ILLLDAKLQTAVLDK
+914 LLLDAKLQTAVLDK
-929 TPKAAIEILK
+929 TPKAAMEILK

-947 SLPRAAENIALAVGA
+947 SLPRSAENIALAVGA

-994 QWSAAISLGVVS
+994 QWSAAISLGLIS

-1037 GACGVGLGFSCQ
+1037 GACGVGLGYSCQ
-1049 ALLARADADDNAH
+1049 TLLARAAAH
-1062 PGKETYKIEEADL
+1062 PGKETHKIEEAEL

-1081 TLSELISQFTPSS
+1081 TLSQMISQFTPSS

-1102 VSFPLGSDHLN
+1102 VSFPLRSDNLN
-1113 SDIAG
+1113 SNFAG
-1118 EFLGSTSENLEE
+1118 EFLGSMSENLEE

-1154 CNAILNVKALL
+1154 YDAVLNVKALL

-1171 PTEVTTMSKDHE
+1171 PSEVTTMSKDHE
-1183 ILLSVGSCLAAPIVM
+1183 ILLFVGSCLAVPTVM

-1205 LTDDADLEHLLSS
+1205 LIDDAELEHLLSC
-1218 YKELISDLLSIKRFD
+1218 YKELISELLSIKRFD

-1255 NEGLHSLKIEHIK
+1255 NEGSHSLKIEHIK
-1268 ELLLLFRKSYSDSN
+1268 ELLALFRKSYADSN
-1282 PPLIHLGAMLGV
+1282 PPLIYLGAMLGV

-1307 PHPLSSSHASSDRKE
+1307 PHPLSSSHSSSDQKE

-1333 AVLEPDL
+1333 DVLEPDL

-1352 NSDANQ
+1352 NSDAHQ
-1358 LQQHAAWAISFLRQY
+1358 LQQHAAWAISFLRHY
-1373 LWVKELQ
+1373 LWVKDLQ
-1380 NYGSTAE
+1380 NDESTSE
-1387 NDSVGAKTVSQS
+1387 NDSVGSKTVSQN
-1399 FPEDSTVMKLSLWLM
+1399 FPEDSTVMKLSMWLM

-1422 DVSHVNTVSSILR
+1422 DVSHVNTVSSVLR
-1435 CLSRASRLP
+1435 CLSHASRLP

-1455 MRYEGQVAGLL
+1455 MRYESRVAGLL
-1466 VQDITFERGNLREEC
+1466 AQDITFERGNLREEC
-1481 LLFSLSHANQFDTL
+1481 LLFSLSHANQFDPL

-1509 MLEPRLQFF
+1509 VLESRLQFF
-1518 VLSHLADLVKIF
+1518 LLSHLADLVKIF
-1530 SGSRVVKLFEDV
+1530 SGSRIVKLFEDV
-1542 AELLSWSACS
+1542 AELLSWSTCP
-1552 ESCNSLEKISFRISC
+1552 ESCDPLEKITFRISC
-1567 WRGLKLCLDES
+1567 WRGLQLCLDES
-1578 SHHSQDFKSSMEKC
+1578 SHHTQDYKSSMEKC

-1601 CAHTEG
+1601 SAQTDES
-1607 PCQGKIFEEWSEA
+1607 CQVKIFEEWSEA
-1620 IRCLEKAQQGW
+1620 LRCLEKAQQGW

-1640 VNFTVANSLPFE
+1640 VNFTVANSLSFE

-1679 CLLDCRS
+1679 CLLDSRS

-1720 VTRFPSTALQFV
+1720 ITRFPSTALQFV
-1732 GLLCGSCCIYRPLLI
+1732 GLLCGSCCIYRPVLI

-1762 SLLSDSTW
+1762 SLLSDSSW
-1770 MTVADSVVSYLWAS
+1770 MVVADSVVSYLWAS

-1789 EWNKQLKGDCDQ
+1789 EWNKQLKGGFD
-1801 LPNTQPIDTSENDI
+1801 TQSIDKSENDI
-1815 ARFILLVMYQ
+1815 ACFLLLVMYQ
-1825 ACVSLKHHLPPEKQL
+1825 ACVSLKDHLPSEKQL
-1840 QLANMVVPTN
+1840 QLANMVVPAN
-1850 MDVHELH
+1850 MDVHAFQ
-1857 ARLNCDVK
+1857 ARLNFDMK
-1865 SISAFSP
+1865 SLPLL

>member
-1 MDSYSQL
+1 MDSYTQL

-37 LNPNSIPGTDA
+37 LDSDSGPGTDA

-74 SKLDLSRGLM
+74 SKLDISRGLL
-84 ELQSALEASDSKF
+84 ELQSALEGSDSRF
-97 VSLFVKGIGFLVRL
+97 VNLFVKGIGFLARL
-111 GFQKNSLRFIASE
+111 GFQKNSLRFLASE
-124 NHPFVKVLSCRVEIQ
+124 THPFVKVLSCRVEVQ
-139 TELVQQVLIFI
+139 TELVQQVIIFI
-150 MQSKYLGMVEV
+150 VQSKHLGMVEV
-161 CEFLIPFL
+161 CEFLVPVL
-169 NYSIVRMPSSVSISS
+169 NYSIVRMPSSVSVSS
-184 FIRSLMSSLAGLCC
+184 FIRSLISSLAGLCC

-205 PVMKLLIGRLKF
+205 PIIELLIGRLKF
-217 FPCDNAEDFTNIS
+217 FPRNNSEDFTNIS

-254 HEVQLCGVEL
+254 HEAQLCGVEL
-264 LDAMF
+264 LDAM
-269 SLCTNPKHMSSIEN
+269 LCTNPKHTSSVEN

-293 VQKDLGLSY
+293 VQKDLGFGY
-302 IPELSTVMLS
+302 TPELSTITLS
-312 LFMVLPQSELEH
+312 LFMILVQSELEH
-324 EQFLEV
+324 EQFLAV

-344 HDVLRDAYDL
+344 HDVQRDAYDL

-365 SLLSSPSKSVKQA
+365 SLLSSPSKIVKQA

-390 NKLLIAQNT
+390 NKLLIAQKT
-399 GKRKGMKFPS
+399 GQPNAMKFPS

-423 IWLQDLSPLS
+423 LWLQDLSPLS
-433 GSFYLNYA
+433 GSFYPNYV
-441 PAHVTPIRDKHY
+441 PGHDTSIKDKHY

-462 TDHLRRIIARRKSSS
+462 TDHMHHIIARRKSLS
-477 ISQSQKV
+477 ISQSQEI
-484 FLTDMPMILSAIA
+484 FPTNMPMILSAVA
-497 CVLVMHQTDGS
+497 CVLLTHQTYGS

-514 ANSSNADPKL
+514 SNSSNVDPKL

-542 TGVDFHGVLL
+542 TGADCHGVLL
-552 KLLELLPSL
+552 KLLEMLPLL

-592 RLLCKTWEF
+592 RLLCKTWEL

-610 GVLQADRFTRF
+610 GVLLADRFTRF

-648 LILSIAACIENQD
+648 LILSIAACIEQQD
-661 PLMQSL
+661 PLIQSL

-679 AIDFYSAWDVIG
+679 AIDFYSAWDVIA
-691 KHVLNYSANAMV
+691 KHVLNYSASAMV
-703 ADSLCLLLKW
+703 AHS
-713 GVMDAQAYPEA
+713 
-724 SVDVL
+724 
-729 KILWDIGT
+729 
-737 SQDFRPASLWSK
+737 
-749 ARASAFVALANY
+749 
-761 EVEHLERSIPDFK
+761 
-774 DRNYEYL
+774 
-781 VSETDPEVLTALEGF
+781 
-796 EVKLL
+796 
-801 TFEHIT
+801 T
-807 RRRLVKQ
+807 RRRSVKQ

-823 KLLDVFPHLIFAS
+823 KLLDVFPRLIFAS

-856 KKDSRKPGAA
+856 KKDSRKAGAA

-884 TSLQLSRNTLI
+884 TSLQLSRNILI

-906 MRRWMRAH
+906 MRRWMRSH

-929 TPKAAIEILK
+929 APKAAMEILK
-939 SMTAIAER
+939 SMIAIAER
-947 SLPRAAENIALAVGA
+947 MLPRSAENIALAVGA
-962 LCSVLPASAH
+962 LCLVLPASAH

-982 LDWLFQHEHEYR
+982 LDWLSQHEHEYR
-994 QWSAAISLGVVS
+994 QWSAAISLGVIS

-1037 GACGVGLGFSCQ
+1037 GACGAGLGFSCQ

-1062 PGKETYKIEEADL
+1062 LGKATYKIEEADL

-1081 TLSELISQFTPSS
+1081 TLSQLICQVTPSS

-1102 VSFPLGSDHLN
+1102 LSFPLESDNLN
-1113 SDIAG
+1113 SEISG
-1118 EFLGSTSENLEE
+1118 FLGSTSENLEE
-1130 DVWGVAG
+1130 DVWGIAG

-1143 NCVGAMYRAGM
+1143 NCIGAMYRAGIH
-1154 CNAILNVKALL
+1154 NAVLNVKSLL

-1171 PTEVTTMSKDHE
+1171 PTEITTMSKNHE
-1183 ILLSVGSCLAAPIVM
+1183 ILLSVGSCLSVPIVIAM
-1198 ATCQRFE
+1198 CQRFE
-1205 LTDDADLEHLLSS
+1205 LTDDADMEYLLGC
-1218 YKELISDLLSIKRFD
+1218 YKELISKLLSIKRFD

-1246 AGSLVGVVL
+1246 AGSLIGVVL

-1307 PHPLSSSHASSDRKE
+1307 PHPLSSSHAASDQKE
-1322 ASYISGPLITN
+1322 SSYISSPLITN
-1333 AVLEPDL
+1333 AVLEPEL
-1340 TSLVQEMFLVAQ
+1340 TSLVQEIFLVAQ
-1352 NSDANQ
+1352 NSDAHQ
-1358 LQQHAAWAISFLRQY
+1358 LQQHAAWAISFLRQH
-1373 LWVKELQ
+1373 LWFKEPQ
-1380 NYGSTAE
+1380 NDESTAE
-1387 NDSVGAKTVSQS
+1387 NDSAGLKTALHS

-1414 HLNYLGTG
+1414 HLNYLGT
-1422 DVSHVNTVSSILR
+1422 DAVSHVNTVSSVLR
-1435 CLSRASRLP
+1435 CLSHASRLP

-1466 VQDITFERGNLREEC
+1466 TQDISFERGNLRGEC
-1481 LLFSLSHANQFDTL
+1481 LLFSLSHAKQFDPL
-1495 LSFLDELCDIPRLR
+1495 PSFLDEQCDIPRLR

-1518 VLSHLADLVKIF
+1518 VLSHLADLLKIF

-1542 AELLSWSACS
+1542 ANLLSTSTCS
-1552 ESCNSLEKISFRISC
+1552 ESCDSLEKSSFRISC

-1578 SHHSQDFKSSMEKC
+1578 SHHPQEYKSSMEKC
-1592 MEFLFTLLP
+1592 MELLFTSLP
-1601 CAHTEG
+1601 SAHTEG
-1607 PCQGKIFEEWSEA
+1607 LCQGKILEEWCEA
-1620 IRCLEKAQQGW
+1620 IRCLEKAQQEW

-1640 VNFTVANSLPFE
+1640 VNVADTDSLSFE
-1652 TVKKI
+1652 TVRKV
-1657 QAIAKLVQSGSL
+1657 QAKARLVQSGSL
-1669 PLTVLGKLKA
+1669 PLTVLTKLKTY
-1679 CLLDCRS
+1679 LLDCRS

-1691 ALTEV
+1691 ALTGV

-1720 VTRFPSTALQFV
+1720 VTRFPSTALQFI
-1732 GLLCGSCCIYRPLLI
+1732 GLLCGSCCVYRPVLI
-1747 VDKFTVLSDLPVTLT
+1747 ADRFTVLSDLPVTLT

-1770 MTVADSVVSYLWAS
+1770 MVVADAVVSCLWKS

-1789 EWNKQLKGDCDQ
+1789 KWNKQLKGGGDY
-1801 LPNTQPIDTSENDI
+1801 LLYTQPIDTSENDL
-1815 ARFILLVMYQ
+1815 ACFLLLVMHQ
-1825 ACVSLKHHLPPEKQL
+1825 ACVSLKDHLPLEKQL
-1840 QLANMVVPTN
+1840 QLANMAVPSN
-1850 MDVHELH
+1850 IDAHELH
-1857 ARLNCDVK
+1857 ARLNCYVK
-1865 SISAFSP
+1865 SLPLL

>member
-1 MDSYSQL
+1 MDSYTQL

-37 LNPNSIPGTDA
+37 LDSDSGPGTDA

-74 SKLDLSRGLM
+74 SKLDISRGLL
-84 ELQSALEASDSKF
+84 ELQSALEGSDSRF
-97 VSLFVKGIGFLVRL
+97 VNLFVKGIGFLARL
-111 GFQKNSLRFIASE
+111 GFQKNSLRFLASE
-124 NHPFVKVLSCRVEIQ
+124 THPFVKVLSCRVEVQ
-139 TELVQQVLIFI
+139 TELVQQVIIFI
-150 MQSKYLGMVEV
+150 VQSKHLGMVEV
-161 CEFLIPFL
+161 CEFLVPVL
-169 NYSIVRMPSSVSISS
+169 NYSIVRMPSSVSVSS
-184 FIRSLMSSLAGLCC
+184 FIRSLISSLAGLCC

-205 PVMKLLIGRLKF
+205 PIIELLIGRLKF
-217 FPCDNAEDFTNIS
+217 FPRNNSEDFTNIS

-254 HEVQLCGVEL
+254 HEAQLCGVEL
-264 LDAMF
+264 LDAM
-269 SLCTNPKHMSSIEN
+269 LCTNPKHTSSVEN

-293 VQKDLGLSY
+293 VQKDLGFGY
-302 IPELSTVMLS
+302 TPELSTITLS
-312 LFMVLPQSELEH
+312 LFMILVQSELEH
-324 EQFLEV
+324 EQFLAV

-344 HDVLRDAYDL
+344 HDVQRDAYDL

-365 SLLSSPSKSVKQA
+365 SLLSSPSKIVKQA

-390 NKLLIAQNT
+390 NKLLIAQKT
-399 GKRKGMKFPS
+399 GQPNAMKYPS

-423 IWLQDLSPLS
+423 LWLQDLSPLS
-433 GSFYLNYA
+433 GSFYPNYV
-441 PAHVTPIRDKHY
+441 PGHDTSIKDKHY

-462 TDHLRRIIARRKSSS
+462 TDHMHHIIARRKSLS
-477 ISQSQKV
+477 ISQSQEI
-484 FLTDMPMILSAIA
+484 FPTNMPMILSAVA
-497 CVLVMHQTDGS
+497 CVLLTHQTYGS

-514 ANSSNADPKL
+514 SNSSNVDPKL

-542 TGVDFHGVLL
+542 TGADCHGVLL
-552 KLLELLPSL
+552 KLLEMLPLL

-592 RLLCKTWEF
+592 RLLCKTWEL

-610 GVLQADRFTRF
+610 GVLLADRFTRF

-648 LILSIAACIENQD
+648 LILSIAACIEQQD
-661 PLMQSL
+661 PLIQSL

-679 AIDFYSAWDVIG
+679 AIDFYSAWDVIA
-691 KHVLNYSANAMV
+691 KHVLNYSASAMV
-703 ADSLCLLLKW
+703 AHS
-713 GVMDAQAYPEA
+713 
-724 SVDVL
+724 
-729 KILWDIGT
+729 
-737 SQDFRPASLWSK
+737 
-749 ARASAFVALANY
+749 
-761 EVEHLERSIPDFK
+761 
-774 DRNYEYL
+774 
-781 VSETDPEVLTALEGF
+781 
-796 EVKLL
+796 
-801 TFEHIT
+801 T
-807 RRRLVKQ
+807 RRRSVKQ

-823 KLLDVFPHLIFAS
+823 KLLDVFPRLIFAS

-856 KKDSRKPGAA
+856 KKDSRKAGAA

-884 TSLQLSRNTLI
+884 TSLQLSRNILI

-906 MRRWMRAH
+906 MRRWMRSH

-929 TPKAAIEILK
+929 APKAAMEILK
-939 SMTAIAER
+939 SMIAIAER
-947 SLPRAAENIALAVGA
+947 MLPRSAENIALAVGS
-962 LCSVLPASAH
+962 LCLVLPASAH

-982 LDWLFQHEHEYR
+982 LDWLSQHEHEYR
-994 QWSAAISLGVVS
+994 QWSAAISLGVIS

-1037 GACGVGLGFSCQ
+1037 GACGAGLGFSCQ

-1062 PGKETYKIEEADL
+1062 LGKATYKIEEADL

-1081 TLSELISQFTPSS
+1081 TLSQLICQVTPSS

-1102 VSFPLGSDHLN
+1102 LSFPLESDNLN
-1113 SDIAG
+1113 SEISG
-1118 EFLGSTSENLEE
+1118 FLGSTSENLEE
-1130 DVWGVAG
+1130 DVWGIAG

-1143 NCVGAMYRAGM
+1143 NCIGAMYRAGIH
-1154 CNAILNVKALL
+1154 NAVLNVKSLL

-1171 PTEVTTMSKDHE
+1171 PTEITTMSKNHE
-1183 ILLSVGSCLAAPIVM
+1183 ILLSVGSCLSVPIVIAM
-1198 ATCQRFE
+1198 CQRFE
-1205 LTDDADLEHLLSS
+1205 LTDDADMEYLLGC
-1218 YKELISDLLSIKRFD
+1218 YKELISKLLSIKRFD

-1246 AGSLVGVVL
+1246 AGSLIGVVL

-1307 PHPLSSSHASSDRKE
+1307 PHPLSSSHAASDQKE
-1322 ASYISGPLITN
+1322 SSYISSPLITN
-1333 AVLEPDL
+1333 AVLEPEL
-1340 TSLVQEMFLVAQ
+1340 TSLVQEIFLVAQ
-1352 NSDANQ
+1352 NSDAHQ
-1358 LQQHAAWAISFLRQY
+1358 LQQHAAWAISFLRQH
-1373 LWVKELQ
+1373 LWFKEPQ
-1380 NYGSTAE
+1380 NDESTAE
-1387 NDSVGAKTVSQS
+1387 NDSAGLKTALHS

-1414 HLNYLGTG
+1414 HLNYLGT
-1422 DVSHVNTVSSILR
+1422 DAVSHVNTVSSVLR
-1435 CLSRASRLP
+1435 CLSHASRLP

-1466 VQDITFERGNLREEC
+1466 TQDISFERGNLRGEC
-1481 LLFSLSHANQFDTL
+1481 LLFSLSHAKQFDPL
-1495 LSFLDELCDIPRLR
+1495 LSFLDEQCDIPRLR

-1518 VLSHLADLVKIF
+1518 VLSHLADLLKIF

-1542 AELLSWSACS
+1542 ANLLSTSTCS
-1552 ESCNSLEKISFRISC
+1552 ESCDSLEKSSFRISC

-1578 SHHSQDFKSSMEKC
+1578 SHHPQEYKSSMEKC
-1592 MEFLFTLLP
+1592 MELLFTSLP
-1601 CAHTEG
+1601 SAHTEG
-1607 PCQGKIFEEWSEA
+1607 LCQGKILEEWCEA
-1620 IRCLEKAQQGW
+1620 IRCLEKAQQEW

-1640 VNFTVANSLPFE
+1640 VNVADTDSLSFE
-1652 TVKKI
+1652 TVRKV
-1657 QAIAKLVQSGSL
+1657 QAKARLVQSGSL
-1669 PLTVLGKLKA
+1669 PLTVLTKLKTY
-1679 CLLDCRS
+1679 LLDCRS

-1691 ALTEV
+1691 ALTGV

-1720 VTRFPSTALQFV
+1720 VTRFPSTALQFI
-1732 GLLCGSCCIYRPLLI
+1732 GLLCGSCCVYRPVLI
-1747 VDKFTVLSDLPVTLT
+1747 ADRFTVLSDLPVTLT

-1770 MTVADSVVSYLWAS
+1770 MVVADAVVSCLWKS

-1789 EWNKQLKGDCDQ
+1789 KWNKQLKGGGDY
-1801 LPNTQPIDTSENDI
+1801 LLYTQPIDTSENDL
-1815 ARFILLVMYQ
+1815 ACFLLLVMHQ
-1825 ACVSLKHHLPPEKQL
+1825 ACVSLKDHLPLEKQL
-1840 QLANMVVPTN
+1840 QLANMAVPSN
-1850 MDVHELH
+1850 IDAHELH
-1857 ARLNCDVK
+1857 ARLNCYVK
-1865 SISAFSP
+1865 SLPLL

>member
-1 MDSYSQL
+1 MDSYTQL

-37 LNPNSIPGTDA
+37 LDSDSGPGTDA

-74 SKLDLSRGLM
+74 SKLDISRGLL
-84 ELQSALEASDSKF
+84 ELQSALEGSDSRF
-97 VSLFVKGIGFLVRL
+97 VNLFVKGIGFLARL
-111 GFQKNSLRFIASE
+111 GFQKNSLRFLASE
-124 NHPFVKVLSCRVEIQ
+124 THPFVKVLSCRVEVQ
-139 TELVQQVLIFI
+139 TELVQQVIIFI
-150 MQSKYLGMVEV
+150 VQSKHLGMVEV
-161 CEFLIPFL
+161 CEFLVPVL
-169 NYSIVRMPSSVSISS
+169 NYSIVRMPSSVSVSS
-184 FIRSLMSSLAGLCC
+184 FIRSLISSLAGLCC

-205 PVMKLLIGRLKF
+205 PIIELLIGRLKF
-217 FPCDNAEDFTNIS
+217 FPRNNSEDFTNIS

-254 HEVQLCGVEL
+254 HEAQLCGVEL
-264 LDAMF
+264 LDAM
-269 SLCTNPKHMSSIEN
+269 LCTNPKHTSSVEN

-293 VQKDLGLSY
+293 VQKDLGFGY
-302 IPELSTVMLS
+302 TPELSTITLS
-312 LFMVLPQSELEH
+312 LFMILVQSELEH
-324 EQFLEV
+324 EQFLAV

-344 HDVLRDAYDL
+344 HDVQRDAYDL

-365 SLLSSPSKSVKQA
+365 SLLSSPSKIVKQA

-390 NKLLIAQNT
+390 NKLLIAQKT
-399 GKRKGMKFPS
+399 GQPNAMKFPS

-423 IWLQDLSPLS
+423 LWLQDLSPLS
-433 GSFYLNYA
+433 GSFYPNYV
-441 PAHVTPIRDKHY
+441 PGHDTSIKDKHY

-462 TDHLRRIIARRKSSS
+462 TDHMHHIIARRKSLS
-477 ISQSQKV
+477 ISQSQEI
-484 FLTDMPMILSAIA
+484 FPTNMPMILSAVA
-497 CVLVMHQTDGS
+497 CVLLTHQTYGS

-514 ANSSNADPKL
+514 SNSSNVDPKL

-542 TGVDFHGVLL
+542 TGADCHGVLL
-552 KLLELLPSL
+552 KLLEMLPLL

-592 RLLCKTWEF
+592 RLLCKTWEL

-610 GVLQADRFTRF
+610 GVLLADRFTRF

-648 LILSIAACIENQD
+648 LILSIAACIEQQD
-661 PLMQSL
+661 PLIQSL

-679 AIDFYSAWDVIG
+679 AIDFYSAWDVIA
-691 KHVLNYSANAMV
+691 KHVLNYSASAMV
-703 ADSLCLLLKW
+703 AHS
-713 GVMDAQAYPEA
+713 
-724 SVDVL
+724 
-729 KILWDIGT
+729 
-737 SQDFRPASLWSK
+737 
-749 ARASAFVALANY
+749 
-761 EVEHLERSIPDFK
+761 
-774 DRNYEYL
+774 
-781 VSETDPEVLTALEGF
+781 
-796 EVKLL
+796 
-801 TFEHIT
+801 T
-807 RRRLVKQ
+807 RRRSVKQ

-823 KLLDVFPHLIFAS
+823 KLLDVFPRLIFAS
-836 GKERREKE
+836 ERREKE

-856 KKDSRKPGAA
+856 KKDSRKAGAA

-884 TSLQLSRNTLI
+884 TSLQLSRNILI

-906 MRRWMRAH
+906 MRRWMRSH

-929 TPKAAIEILK
+929 APKAAMEILK
-939 SMTAIAER
+939 SMIAIAER
-947 SLPRAAENIALAVGA
+947 MLPRSAENIALAVGA
-962 LCSVLPASAH
+962 LCLVLPASAH

-982 LDWLFQHEHEYR
+982 LDWLSQHEHEYR
-994 QWSAAISLGVVS
+994 QWSAAISLGVIS

-1037 GACGVGLGFSCQ
+1037 GACGAGLGFSCQ

-1062 PGKETYKIEEADL
+1062 LGKATYKIEEADL

-1081 TLSELISQFTPSS
+1081 TLSQLICQVTPSS

-1102 VSFPLGSDHLN
+1102 LSFPLESDNLN
-1113 SDIAG
+1113 SEISG
-1118 EFLGSTSENLEE
+1118 FLGSTSENLEE
-1130 DVWGVAG
+1130 DVWGIAG

-1143 NCVGAMYRAGM
+1143 NCIGAMYRAGIH
-1154 CNAILNVKALL
+1154 NAVLNVKSLL

-1171 PTEVTTMSKDHE
+1171 PTEITTMSKNHE
-1183 ILLSVGSCLAAPIVM
+1183 ILLSVGSCLSVPIVIAM
-1198 ATCQRFE
+1198 CQRFE
-1205 LTDDADLEHLLSS
+1205 LTDDADMEYLLGC
-1218 YKELISDLLSIKRFD
+1218 YKELISKLLSIKRFD

-1246 AGSLVGVVL
+1246 AGSLIGVVL

-1307 PHPLSSSHASSDRKE
+1307 PHPLSSSHAASDQKE
-1322 ASYISGPLITN
+1322 SSYISSPLITN
-1333 AVLEPDL
+1333 AVLEPEL
-1340 TSLVQEMFLVAQ
+1340 TSLVQEIFLVAQ
-1352 NSDANQ
+1352 NSDAHQ
-1358 LQQHAAWAISFLRQY
+1358 LQQHAAWAISFLRQH
-1373 LWVKELQ
+1373 LWFKEPQ
-1380 NYGSTAE
+1380 NDESTAE
-1387 NDSVGAKTVSQS
+1387 NDSAGLKTALHS

-1414 HLNYLGTG
+1414 HLNYLGT
-1422 DVSHVNTVSSILR
+1422 DAVSHVNTVSSVLR
-1435 CLSRASRLP
+1435 CLSHASRLP

-1466 VQDITFERGNLREEC
+1466 TQDISFERGNLRGEC
-1481 LLFSLSHANQFDTL
+1481 LLFSLSHAKQFDPL
-1495 LSFLDELCDIPRLR
+1495 PSFLDEQCDIPRLR

-1518 VLSHLADLVKIF
+1518 VLSHLADLLKIF

-1542 AELLSWSACS
+1542 ANLLSTSTCS
-1552 ESCNSLEKISFRISC
+1552 ESCDSLEKSSFRISC

-1578 SHHSQDFKSSMEKC
+1578 SHHPQEYKSSMEKC
-1592 MEFLFTLLP
+1592 MELLFTSLP
-1601 CAHTEG
+1601 SAHTEG
-1607 PCQGKIFEEWSEA
+1607 LCQGKILEEWCEA
-1620 IRCLEKAQQGW
+1620 IRCLEKAQQEW

-1640 VNFTVANSLPFE
+1640 VNVADTDSLSFE
-1652 TVKKI
+1652 TVRKV
-1657 QAIAKLVQSGSL
+1657 QAKARLVQSGSL
-1669 PLTVLGKLKA
+1669 PLTVLTKLKTY
-1679 CLLDCRS
+1679 LLDCRS

-1691 ALTEV
+1691 ALTGV

-1720 VTRFPSTALQFV
+1720 VTRFPSTALQFI
-1732 GLLCGSCCIYRPLLI
+1732 GLLCGSCCVYRPVLI
-1747 VDKFTVLSDLPVTLT
+1747 ADRFTVLSDLPVTLT

-1770 MTVADSVVSYLWAS
+1770 MVVADAVVSCLWKS

-1789 EWNKQLKGDCDQ
+1789 KWNKQLKGGGDY
-1801 LPNTQPIDTSENDI
+1801 LLYTQPIDTSENDL
-1815 ARFILLVMYQ
+1815 ACFLLLVMHQ
-1825 ACVSLKHHLPPEKQL
+1825 ACVSLKDHLPLEKQL
-1840 QLANMVVPTN
+1840 QLANMAVPSN
-1850 MDVHELH
+1850 IDAHELH
-1857 ARLNCDVK
+1857 ARLNCYVK
-1865 SISAFSP
+1865 SLPLL

>member
-8 LEKIRIPQPSL
+8 LEKTRIPQPSL

-24 ISIFEKLRSAPPH
+24 ISIFEKLRSAPPY
-37 LNPNSIPGTDA
+37 LNPDSGPGIDA

-74 SKLDLSRGLM
+74 SKLDLSRGLL
-84 ELQSALEASDSKF
+84 ELQSALEASDSRF

-111 GFQKNSLRFIASE
+111 GFQKNSLRSLSSE
-124 NHPFVKVLSCRVEIQ
+124 SHPFVKVISCRVEVQ

-150 MQSKYLGMVEV
+150 MQSKHLGMVEV
-161 CEFLIPFL
+161 CEFLVPFL
-169 NYSIVRMPSSVSISS
+169 NYSIIRMPSSVSVSS
-184 FIRSLMSSLAGLCC
+184 FIRSLVSSLAGLCC
-198 SIPGEAI
+198 SIPLEAI
-205 PVMKLLIGRLKF
+205 PVIKLLIGHLKF
-217 FPCDNAEDFTNIS
+217 FPCNNADDLTNIS

-254 HEVQLCGVEL
+254 HDVQLCGVEL
-264 LDAMF
+264 LDVMF
-269 SLCTNPKHMSSIEN
+269 SLCTNPKHTSSIEN

-302 IPELSTVMLS
+302 IPELSTITLS
-312 LFMVLPQSELEH
+312 LFMVLVQSELEH

-344 HDVLRDAYDL
+344 NYIFRDAYDL

-365 SLLSSPSKSVKQA
+365 ILLSSPSKSVKQA

-390 NKLLIAQNT
+390 SKLLIAQKT
-399 GKRKGMKFPS
+399 GQPKGMKFPS

-423 IWLQDLSPLS
+423 IWLQDLSPFP
-433 GSFYLNYA
+433 GSFYLNYE
-441 PAHVTPIRDKHY
+441 PSHVTSIRDKHY

-462 TDHLRRIIARRKSSS
+462 TDHLHCIIARRKSSF
-477 ISQSQKV
+477 ISQSQKI

-497 CVLVMHQTDGS
+497 CVLIMHQTDGS

-514 ANSSNADPKL
+514 DNSSRADPKL
-524 GVPLLLVIQFYNH
+524 GVPMLLVIQFYNH

-542 TGVDFHGVLL
+542 ISVDCHGVLL

-569 LIIQTLLPM
+569 LTIQTLLPM

-610 GVLQADRFTRF
+610 GVLLANRFTQF

-679 AIDFYSAWDVIG
+679 AIDFYSAWDVIA

-703 ADSLCLLLKW
+703 AHSLCLLLNW
-713 GVMDAQAYPEA
+713 GAMDAQAYPEA

-729 KILWDIGT
+729 KILWNIGT
-737 SQDFRPASLWSK
+737 SQDFRQASLWSK
-749 ARASAFVALANY
+749 ARASAFVALASY

-774 DRNYEYL
+774 DRNLEYL
-781 VSETDPEVLTALEGF
+781 VSETDPEVLTALEEF

-801 TFEHIT
+801 SFEHIT

-823 KLLDVFPHLIFAS
+823 KLLDVFPRLMFAS
-836 GKERREKE
+836 GKESREKE

-872 QAKYEASLVDIA
+872 QVKYEASLVDIA
-884 TSLQLSRNTLI
+884 TSLQLSRNILI

-906 MRRWMRAH
+906 MRRWMRDH
-914 ILLLDAKLQTAVLDK
+914 ILLLDAKLQIAVLDK
-929 TPKAAIEILK
+929 TPKAAMEILK
-939 SMTAIAER
+939 SMTAIAPR
-947 SLPRAAENIALAVGA
+947 ALPRSAENIALAVGA

-972 AVKATASKFL
+972 GVKAAASKFL
-982 LDWLFQHEHEYR
+982 LDWLFQHEHEHR
-994 QWSAAISLGVVS
+994 QWSAAISLGVIS

-1049 ALLARADADDNAH
+1049 ALLARTDADADAH
-1062 PGKETYKIEEADL
+1062 PSKETHKIEEADL
-1075 LRKIIR
+1075 LRKIIK
-1081 TLSELISQFTPSS
+1081 TLAQLISQFTPSS
-1094 ADVLETLS
+1094 ADVLGTLS
-1102 VSFPLGSDHLN
+1102 LSFRLGSDNLN
-1113 SDIAG
+1113 SNFSG
-1118 EFLGSTSENLEE
+1118 EFLGSMSENLEE
-1130 DVWGVAG
+1130 DVWGIAG
-1137 LVLGLG
+1137 LVLGFG

-1154 CNAILNVKALL
+1154 YDAVLNVKSLL

-1183 ILLSVGSCLAAPIVM
+1183 ILLSVGSCLAVPIVLAM
-1198 ATCQRFE
+1198 CQRFE
-1205 LTDDADLEHLLSS
+1205 LIDDAELEHLLSY
-1218 YKELISDLLSIKRFD
+1218 YKELISELLSIKRFD

-1255 NEGLHSLKIEHIK
+1255 NEGLHCLKIEHIK

-1307 PHPLSSSHASSDRKE
+1307 PHPLSSSHSSSDQKE

-1352 NSDANQ
+1352 NSDAHQ

-1380 NYGSTAE
+1380 NDESTTE
-1387 NDSVGAKTVSQS
+1387 NDSVGSKTVSQS
-1399 FPEDSTVMKLSLWLM
+1399 FPEDNTVMKLSLWLM

-1422 DVSHVNTVSSILR
+1422 DVTHVNTVSSVLR
-1435 CLSRASRLP
+1435 CLSHASRLP

-1455 MRYEGQVAGLL
+1455 MRYESQVAGLL
-1466 VQDITFERGNLREEC
+1466 AQDITFERGNLREEC
-1481 LLFSLSHANQFDTL
+1481 LLFSLSHANQFDPL

-1530 SGSRVVKLFEDV
+1530 SVSRIVKLFEDV
-1542 AELLSWSACS
+1542 AELLSWSTCS
-1552 ESCNSLEKISFRISC
+1552 ESCDPLEKISFRISC

-1578 SHHSQDFKSSMEKC
+1578 SHHTQDYKSSMEKC

-1601 CAHTEG
+1601 SAHTEG
-1607 PCQGKIFEEWSEA
+1607 PCQGKVFEEWSEA

-1640 VNFTVANSLPFE
+1640 VNFTVPNSLLFE

-1657 QAIAKLVQSGSL
+1657 QATAKLVRSGSL
-1669 PLTVLGKLKA
+1669 PLTVIGKLKA
-1679 CLLDCRS
+1679 CLLACRS

-1691 ALTEV
+1691 ALTEI
-1696 SITVQHAEGN
+1696 STTVQHAEGN

-1770 MTVADSVVSYLWAS
+1770 MVVADSVVSYLWAS

-1789 EWNKQLKGDCDQ
+1789 EWNKQLKGGCD
-1801 LPNTQPIDTSENDI
+1801 TQPIDTSENDI
-1815 ARFILLVMYQ
+1815 ACFLLLVMYQ
-1825 ACVSLKHHLPPEKQL
+1825 ACVSLKDHLPSEKQL
-1840 QLANMVVPTN
+1840 QLANMVVPAN
-1850 MDVHELH
+1850 MDVHELR
-1857 ARLNCDVK
+1857 ARLNCNVK
-1865 SISAFSP
+1865 SLPLL

>member
-1 MDSYSQL
+1 MDSYVQL
-8 LEKIRIPQPSL
+8 LEKVRIPQPSL

-24 ISIFEKLRSAPPH
+24 ISIFEKLRSAPPY
-37 LNPNSIPGTDA
+37 LNPDSGPGTEA

-74 SKLDLSRGLM
+74 SKLDLSRGLL
-84 ELQSALEASDSKF
+84 ELQSALEASDSRF
-97 VSLFVKGIGFLVRL
+97 VSIFVKGIGFLVRL
-111 GFQKNSLRFIASE
+111 GFQKNSLRFLASE
-124 NHPFVKVLSCRVEIQ
+124 THPFVKVLSCRVEVQ

-150 MQSKYLGMVEV
+150 MQSKHLGMVEV
-161 CEFLIPFL
+161 FEFLLPFL
-169 NYSIVRMPSSVSISS
+169 NSSIVRMPSSVSVSS
-184 FIRSLMSSLAGLCC
+184 FIRSLISSLAGLCC
-198 SIPGEAI
+198 SIPGEAV
-205 PVMKLLIGRLKF
+205 PVIKILIGRLKF
-217 FPCDNAEDFTNIS
+217 FPCHNAEDFTNIS

-240 VVVLQQLVEMGSLL
+240 VVVLQQLGEMGSLI

-264 LDAMF
+264 LDAML
-269 SLCTNPKHMSSIEN
+269 SLCTDPKHSSSIEN

-302 IPELSTVMLS
+302 MPELSTIMQS
-312 LFMVLPQSELEH
+312 LFMVLVQSELEH

-338 WKNENE
+338 WKNENGN
-344 HDVLRDAYDL
+344 DVLRDAYDL

-378 ATDLLHILGKLS
+378 AINLLHVFGKLS
-390 NKLLIAQNT
+390 SELLIAQKT
-399 GKRKGMKFPS
+399 GQPKGMKFPS
-409 ISTPKYIVFRLLQH
+409 VSTPKYIVFRLLQH
-423 IWLQDLSPLS
+423 LWLQDLSPLS

-441 PAHVTPIRDKHY
+441 PSHVTSIRDKHY

-462 TDHLRRIIARRKSSS
+462 TDHLHRIIARRKSSS
-477 ISQSQKV
+477 ISQSQKS
-484 FLTDMPMILSAIA
+484 FLTDMPLILSAIA

-508 SSVDIL
+508 SSVDVL
-514 ANSSNADPKL
+514 ANSSKVDPKL

-542 TGVDFHGVLL
+542 TYVDRHEVLL

-578 LQNDKKPVLFATAI
+578 LQNEKKPILFATAI

-610 GVLQADRFTRF
+610 GVLLANRFTRF

-628 ISMAVSICDICR
+628 ISMAVSIYDICR

-679 AIDFYSAWDVIG
+679 AIDFYSAWDVIK
-691 KHVLNYSANAMV
+691 KHVLNYSASAV
-703 ADSLCLLLKW
+703 VTHSLCLLLKW
-713 GVMDAQAYPEA
+713 GSMDAQAYPEA

-729 KILWDIGT
+729 EILWNIGT
-737 SQDFRPASLWSK
+737 SQDFRQASLWSK
-749 ARASAFVALANY
+749 ARASAFVALASY

-774 DRNYEYL
+774 DRNVEYL
-781 VSETDPEVLTALEGF
+781 VSETDPEVLTAVEGF

-801 TFEHIT
+801 TFEHMKRKKRKRIT
-807 RRRLVKQ
+807 RC
-814 KRVSANKIE
+814 S
-823 KLLDVFPHLIFAS
+823 S
-836 GKERREKE
+836 
-844 LPGAALFCLSFT
+844 FCLSFT

-872 QAKYEASLVDIA
+872 HAKYKASLVDIA
-884 TSLQLSRNTLI
+884 TSLQLSRNVLV

-929 TPKAAIEILK
+929 TPKAAMEILK
-939 SMTAIAER
+939 SMIATAER
-947 SLPRAAENIALAVGA
+947 SLPRSAENIALAVGA
-962 LCSVLPASAH
+962 LCLVLPASAH

-994 QWSAAISLGVVS
+994 QWSAAISLGVIS

-1012 DHKQKFENINALL
+1012 DHKQKFENVYALL
-1025 EVASVSKSTLVK
+1025 EVASVSKNTLVK

-1049 ALLARADADDNAH
+1049 ALLARADATDNAH
-1062 PGKETYKIEEADL
+1062 PDKETYKIEEADL
-1075 LRKIIR
+1075 LRNIIR
-1081 TLSELISQFTPSS
+1081 TLCQLISQFTPSS
-1094 ADVLETLS
+1094 ADVLETLW
-1102 VSFPLGSDHLN
+1102 VSSPLGSDNLN
-1113 SDIAG
+1113 SNITG
-1118 EFLGSTSENLEE
+1118 EYIGLTSENLEE

-1154 CNAILNVKALL
+1154 YNAVLNVKALF
-1165 ISWIPH
+1165 ISWIPN

-1183 ILLSVGSCLAAPIVM
+1183 ILVSVGSCLAVPIVM
-1198 ATCQRFE
+1198 AVCQRFE
-1205 LTDDADLEHLLSS
+1205 LTDDADLEHLLSC
-1218 YKELISDLLSIKRFD
+1218 YKELISELLSIKRFD
-1233 TFHQSLLMASCLG
+1233 TFHQSLLMSSCLG

-1268 ELLLLFRKSYSDSN
+1268 DLLLSFRKSYSDSN
-1282 PPLIHLGAMLGV
+1282 PPLIHLGAMLGI
-1294 VNALGAGAGTLIE
+1294 VNALGAGAGTLSE
-1307 PHPLSSSHASSDRKE
+1307 LHPLSPAHSSSDQKQ

-1333 AVLEPDL
+1333 AVLEPNL

-1352 NSDANQ
+1352 NSDAHQ
-1358 LQQHAAWAISFLRQY
+1358 LQQYAAWAISFLRQY
-1373 LWVKELQ
+1373 LWVKDLQ
-1380 NYGSTAE
+1380 NDESTAE
-1387 NDSVGAKTVSQS
+1387 NDSVSSKTVAQN
-1399 FPEDSTVMKLSLWLM
+1399 FPEDSMVMKLSLWLM
-1414 HLNYLGTG
+1414 HLNYVGTG
-1422 DVSHVNTVSSILR
+1422 DVSHVNTVSTVLR
-1435 CLSRASRLP
+1435 CLSHASRLP

-1466 VQDITFERGNLREEC
+1466 AQDVTFERGSLREEC
-1481 LLFSLSHANQFDTL
+1481 LLFSLSHANQFDPL
-1495 LSFLDELCDIPRLR
+1495 LSFLDELCDFPRLR

-1530 SGSRVVKLFEDV
+1530 SGSRIVKLFEDV
-1542 AELLSWSACS
+1542 AELLSWSTCS
-1552 ESCNSLEKISFRISC
+1552 ESYDPLEKISFRISC

-1578 SHHSQDFKSSMEKC
+1578 SHHTQDYESSMEKC
-1592 MEFLFTLLP
+1592 MELLFTFLP
-1601 CAHTEG
+1601 SAHTEG
-1607 PCQGKIFEEWSEA
+1607 PCQAKFFEEWSEA
-1620 IRCLEKAQQGW
+1620 IRCLERVQQGW

-1640 VNFTVANSLPFE
+1640 VNFTVATLSSE
-1652 TVKKI
+1652 TVKKV
-1657 QAIAKLVQSGSL
+1657 QTIAKLVQSGSL
-1669 PLTVLGKLKA
+1669 PLTLLDKLKS

-1706 AKRQWLIEALEISC
+1706 AKRQWLAEALEISC

-1732 GLLCGSCCIYRPLLI
+1732 GLLCGSCCIYRPVLI

-1770 MTVADSVVSYLWAS
+1770 MAVADSVVSCLWAS

-1789 EWNKQLKGDCDQ
+1789 EWSKQLKSGD
-1801 LPNTQPIDTSENDI
+1801 TQSIDTSENDI
-1815 ARFILLVMYQ
+1815 ANFLLLVMHQ
-1825 ACVSLKHHLPPEKQL
+1825 ACASLKDHLPPEKQL
-1840 QLANMVVPTN
+1840 QLANMVVPAN
-1850 MDVHELH
+1850 INIHELH
-1857 ARLNCDVK
+1857 ARLNCNMT
-1865 SISAFSP
+1865 SLPLL

>member
-1 MDSYSQL
+1 MNLFLSKSRLIYLVNGAD
-8 LEKIRIPQPSL
+8 
-19 QKFAV
+19 V
-24 ISIFEKLRSAPPH
+24 IWL
-37 LNPNSIPGTDA
+37 TDG
-48 ITQCLHSTSAS
+48 Q
-59 VLDQSVRELCRLVRD
+59 
-74 SKLDLSRGLM
+74 
-84 ELQSALEASDSKF
+84 
-97 VSLFVKGIGFLVRL
+97 
-111 GFQKNSLRFIASE
+111 
-124 NHPFVKVLSCRVEIQ
+124 VLSCRVEIQ

-150 MQSKYLGMVEV
+150 MQSKHLGMVEV
-161 CEFLIPFL
+161 CEFLVPFL
-169 NYSIVRMPSSVSISS
+169 NYSIVRMSSSVSVSS

-198 SIPGEAI
+198 SIPREAI
-205 PVMKLLIGRLKF
+205 PIIKLLIGRLKF

-240 VVVLQQLVEMGSLL
+240 VVVLKRLVEMGSLL

-269 SLCTNPKHMSSIEN
+269 SLCTNPKHTSSIEN

-288 RRILI
+288 RHILI

-302 IPELSTVMLS
+302 TPELSTITLS
-312 LFMVLPQSELEH
+312 LFMVLVQSELEH

-330 KLILFLLK
+330 KLILLLLK

-344 HDVLRDAYDL
+344 NDVFRDAYDL

-365 SLLSSPSKSVKQA
+365 RLLSSPSKSVKQA
-378 ATDLLHILGKLS
+378 ATDLLHMLGKLS
-390 NKLLIAQNT
+390 SELLVARKT
-399 GKRKGMKFPS
+399 GQPKRMKFPP
-409 ISTPKYIVFRLLQH
+409 ISTPKHIVFRLLQH

-433 GSFYLNYA
+433 GSFYLNYV
-441 PAHVTPIRDKHY
+441 PSDVTSIRNQHY

-462 TDHLRRIIARRKSSS
+462 TDHLHHIIARRKSSS
-477 ISQSQKV
+477 ISQSQNI

-497 CVLVMHQTDGS
+497 CVLVMHQIDGS

-514 ANSSNADPKL
+514 ANSSKVDPKL

-542 TGVDFHGVLL
+542 TGVDCHGVLL

-569 LIIQTLLPM
+569 LIIQILLPM

-601 NDRVFGTLQ
+601 NDR
-610 GVLQADRFTRF
+610 GVLLANRFTRF
-621 ASQRDIC
+621 ASHRDIC
-628 ISMAVSICDICR
+628 ISMAVSICDVCR

-679 AIDFYSAWDVIG
+679 AIDFYSAWDVIA
-691 KHVLNYSANAMV
+691 KHVLNYSASPMV
-703 ADSLCLLLKW
+703 AHSLCLFLKW
-713 GVMDAQAYPEA
+713 GAMDAQAYPEA

-729 KILWDIGT
+729 EILWNIGT
-737 SQDFRPASLWSK
+737 SQDFRQASLWSK
-749 ARASAFVALANY
+749 ARAYALVALASY
-761 EVEHLERSIPDFK
+761 EVEHIQRSIPDFK
-774 DRNYEYL
+774 DRNVEYL

-796 EVKLL
+796 EIKLL
-801 TFEHIT
+801 TFEHST

-823 KLLDVFPHLIFAS
+823 KLLDVFPRLIFAS
-836 GKERREKE
+836 GKEREKG

-884 TSLQLSRNTLI
+884 TSLQLSRNILI

-906 MRRWMRAH
+906 MQRWMRAH
-914 ILLLDAKLQTAVLDK
+914 ILLLDAKFQTAVLDK
-929 TPKAAIEILK
+929 TPKAAMEILK
-939 SMTAIAER
+939 SMTALAER
-947 SLPRAAENIALAVGA
+947 SLPRSAENIALAVGA

-982 LDWLFQHEHEYR
+982 LNWLFQHEHEYR
-994 QWSAAISLGVVS
+994 QWSAAISLGVIS

-1025 EVASVSKSTLVK
+1025 EVASVSKNTLVK

-1049 ALLARADADDNAH
+1049 ALLARADADDNVH
-1062 PGKETYKIEEADL
+1062 PNKETHKIEEAYM
-1075 LRKIIR
+1075 LRNIIR
-1081 TLSELISQFTPSS
+1081 TLSQLISQFAPSS
-1094 ADVLETLS
+1094 ADVLETLW
-1102 VSFPLGSDHLN
+1102 VSLPLGSDNLN
-1113 SDIAG
+1113 SNIAG

-1137 LVLGLG
+1137 FVLGLG
-1143 NCVGAMYRAGM
+1143 NCIGAMYRAGM
-1154 CNAILNVKALL
+1154 YNAVLNVKALL

-1171 PTEVTTMSKDHE
+1171 PTEVTTMRKDHE
-1183 ILLSVGSCLAAPIVM
+1183 VLVSVGSCLAVPIVM
-1198 ATCQRFE
+1198 AMCQKFE
-1205 LTDDADLEHLLSS
+1205 LTDDADLEHLLSC
-1218 YKELISDLLSIKRFD
+1218 YKELISELLSIKRFD
-1233 TFHQSLLMASCLG
+1233 TFHQSLLMSSCLG
-1246 AGSLVGVVL
+1246 AGGLVGVVL

-1268 ELLLLFRKSYSDSN
+1268 ELLLLFRKGYSDSN
-1282 PPLIHLGAMLGV
+1282 PPLIHLGAMLGI

-1307 PHPLSSSHASSDRKE
+1307 SHPLSSAHASSDQKE

-1333 AVLEPDL
+1333 AVLEPNL
-1340 TSLVQEMFLVAQ
+1340 TSIVQEMFLVSQ
-1352 NSDANQ
+1352 NSDAHQ

-1380 NYGSTAE
+1380 NDESTAE
-1387 NDSVGAKTVSQS
+1387 NVSVGSKTVSQS

-1414 HLNYLGTG
+1414 HLNYHGTG
-1422 DVSHVNTVSSILR
+1422 DVSHVNTVSSVLR
-1435 CLSRASRLP
+1435 CLSHAPRLP

-1466 VQDITFERGNLREEC
+1466 SQDIPFERGSLREEC
-1481 LLFSLSHANQFDTL
+1481 LLFSLSHANQFDPL

-1518 VLSHLADLVKIF
+1518 VFSHLADLVKIF
-1530 SGSRVVKLFEDV
+1530 SGSRIVKLFEDV
-1542 AELLSWSACS
+1542 AELLSWSTCS
-1552 ESCNSLEKISFRISC
+1552 ESCDPLEKISFRISC

-1578 SHHSQDFKSSMEKC
+1578 PHHTQDYESSMEKC
-1592 MEFLFTLLP
+1592 MELLFTSLP
-1601 CAHTEG
+1601 SAHIEG
-1607 PCQGKIFEEWSEA
+1607 PCQGKFFEEWSEA

-1640 VNFTVANSLPFE
+1640 VNFTVVNSLLFE
-1652 TVKKI
+1652 TVRKV
-1657 QAIAKLVQSGSL
+1657 QAIAKLVRSGSL
-1669 PLTVLGKLKA
+1669 PLTVLGKLKG

-1732 GLLCGSCCIYRPLLI
+1732 GLLCGSCCIYSPVLI
-1747 VDKFTVLSDLPVTLT
+1747 VDKVTVLSDLPVTLT

-1770 MTVADSVVSYLWAS
+1770 MVVADSVVSYLWAS

-1789 EWNKQLKGDCDQ
+1789 EWNKQLKGGCA
-1801 LPNTQPIDTSENDI
+1801 TESIDTSENDI
-1815 ARFILLVMYQ
+1815 ASFLLLVMHQ
-1825 ACVSLKHHLPPEKQL
+1825 ACVSLKYHLPPEKQL
-1840 QLANMVVPTN
+1840 QLANTVVPAD

-1857 ARLNCDVK
+1857 TRLNCNMR
-1865 SISAFSP
+1865 SLPLL

>member
-24 ISIFEKLRSAPPH
+24 ISIFDKLRSAPPY
-37 LNPNSIPGTDA
+37 LNPDSAPGTDA

-74 SKLDLSRGLM
+74 SKLDLSRGLL
-84 ELQSALEASDSKF
+84 ELQSALEASDSRF

-111 GFQKNSLRFIASE
+111 GFQKNSLPSLSSE
-124 NHPFVKVLSCRVEIQ
+124 THPFVKVLSCRVDVQ

-150 MQSKYLGMVEV
+150 MQSQNLGMVEV
-161 CEFLIPFL
+161 CDFLVPFL
-169 NYSIVRMPSSVSISS
+169 NYSIVRMPSSVPVSS
-184 FIRSLMSSLAGLCC
+184 FIRSLVSSLAGLCC
-198 SIPGEAI
+198 SIPLEAI
-205 PVMKLLIGRLKF
+205 PVIKLLIGRLKF

-264 LDAMF
+264 LDVMF
-269 SLCTNPKHMSSIEN
+269 SLCTNPKHTSSIEN

-302 IPELSTVMLS
+302 IPELSTIILS
-312 LFMVLPQSELEH
+312 LFMVLMQSELEH

-344 HDVLRDAYDL
+344 NDVFRDAYDL

-365 SLLSSPSKSVKQA
+365 SLLSSPSKSVKQV

-390 NKLLIAQNT
+390 SKLLIAQKT
-399 GKRKGMKFPS
+399 GQPKGMKFPS

-423 IWLQDLSPLS
+423 IWLQELSPLS
-433 GSFYLNYA
+433 GSFYLKYE
-441 PAHVTPIRDKHY
+441 PSHVTSIRDKHY

-462 TDHLRRIIARRKSSS
+462 TDHLHRIIARRKSSS
-477 ISQSQKV
+477 ISQSHSR
-484 FLTDMPMILSAIA
+484 FLIDMPMILSAIA
-497 CVLVMHQTDGS
+497 CVLIMHQTDGS
-508 SSVDIL
+508 SFVDIL
-514 ANSSNADPKL
+514 ANSSRADPKL

-542 TGVDFHGVLL
+542 TSVDSHRVLL

-578 LQNDKKPVLFATAI
+578 LQNDKKPVLFAIAI

-610 GVLQADRFTRF
+610 GVLLANRFTRF

-628 ISMAVSICDICR
+628 ISMAVSMCDICR

-648 LILSIAACIENQD
+648 LILSIAACMENQD

-679 AIDFYSAWDVIG
+679 AIDFYSAWDVIA
-691 KHVLNYSANAMV
+691 KHVLNYSENAMV
-703 ADSLCLLLKW
+703 AHSLCLLLNW
-713 GVMDAQAYPEA
+713 GAMDAQAYPEA

-729 KILWDIGT
+729 KILWNIGT
-737 SQDFRPASLWSK
+737 SQDCRQASLWSK
-749 ARASAFVALANY
+749 ARASAFVALTSY

-774 DRNYEYL
+774 DINLEYL

-796 EVKLL
+796 EIKLI

-823 KLLDVFPHLIFAS
+823 KLLDVFPRLIFAS

-856 KKDSRKPGAA
+856 KKDSGKPGAA

-884 TSLQLSRNTLI
+884 TSLQLSRNILI
-895 AILSLQSWKPF
+895 SILSLQSWKPF
-906 MRRWMRAH
+906 MRRWMRAYS
-914 ILLLDAKLQTAVLDK
+914 LLLDAKLHTAVLDK
-929 TPKAAIEILK
+929 TPKAAMEILK

-947 SLPRAAENIALAVGA
+947 SLPRSAENIALAVGA
-962 LCSVLPASAH
+962 LCLVLPASAH
-972 AVKATASKFL
+972 TVKATASKFL

-994 QWSAAISLGVVS
+994 QWSAAISLGVIS

-1025 EVASVSKSTLVK
+1025 KVASVSKSTLVK

-1049 ALLARADADDNAH
+1049 ALLARAAAADDAH
-1062 PGKETYKIEEADL
+1062 LGKETHKIEEAEL

-1081 TLSELISQFTPSS
+1081 TLSQMISQFTPSS

-1102 VSFPLGSDHLN
+1102 ASFPLGSDNLN
-1113 SDIAG
+1113 SNLSG
-1118 EFLGSTSENLEE
+1118 EFLGSLSENLEE

-1154 CNAILNVKALL
+1154 YDAVLNVKALL

-1183 ILLSVGSCLAAPIVM
+1183 ILLSVGSCLAVPTVM
-1198 ATCQRFE
+1198 AMCQRFE
-1205 LTDDADLEHLLSS
+1205 LIDDAELEHLLSC
-1218 YKELISDLLSIKRFD
+1218 YKELISELLSIKRFD

-1255 NEGLHSLKIEHIK
+1255 NVGLHSLKIEHIK
-1268 ELLLLFRKSYSDSN
+1268 ELLLLFRKSYSNSN

-1307 PHPLSSSHASSDRKE
+1307 PHPLSSSHSSSDQKE

-1340 TSLVQEMFLVAQ
+1340 TALVQEMFLVAQ
-1352 NSDANQ
+1352 NSDAHQ

-1373 LWVKELQ
+1373 LWVKDLQ
-1380 NYGSTAE
+1380 NDESTSE
-1387 NDSVGAKTVSQS
+1387 NDSVGSKTVSQS
-1399 FPEDSTVMKLSLWLM
+1399 FPEDSTVMKLSMWLM

-1422 DVSHVNTVSSILR
+1422 DVSHVNTVSCVLR
-1435 CLSRASRLP
+1435 CLSHASRLP

-1455 MRYEGQVAGLL
+1455 MRYESQVAGLL
-1466 VQDITFERGNLREEC
+1466 AQDITFERGNLREEC
-1481 LLFSLSHANQFDTL
+1481 LLFSLSHANQFDPL

-1509 MLEPRLQFF
+1509 VLESRLQFF
-1518 VLSHLADLVKIF
+1518 LLSHLADLVKIF
-1530 SGSRVVKLFEDV
+1530 SGSRIMKLFEDV
-1542 AELLSWSACS
+1542 AELLSWSTCS
-1552 ESCNSLEKISFRISC
+1552 ESCDPLEKITFRISC

-1578 SHHSQDFKSSMEKC
+1578 SHHTQDYKSSMEKC
-1592 MEFLFTLLP
+1592 MEFLFTLLSSS
-1601 CAHTEG
+1601 HTDG
-1607 PCQGKIFEEWSEA
+1607 PCQGKSFEEWSEA
-1620 IRCLEKAQQGW
+1620 FRCLENAQQGW

-1640 VNFTVANSLPFE
+1640 VNFTVANSLSFE

-1657 QAIAKLVQSGSL
+1657 QAIAKLVRSGSL

-1720 VTRFPSTALQFV
+1720 ITRFPSTALQFV
-1732 GLLCGSCCIYRPLLI
+1732 GLLCGSCCIYRPVLI

-1762 SLLSDSTW
+1762 SLLSDSSW
-1770 MTVADSVVSYLWAS
+1770 MVVADSVVSYLWAL

-1789 EWNKQLKGDCDQ
+1789 EWNKQLKGGCD
-1801 LPNTQPIDTSENDI
+1801 TQCIDKSENDL
-1815 ARFILLVMYQ
+1815 ACFLLLVMHQ
-1825 ACVSLKHHLPPEKQL
+1825 ACVSLKDHLPSEKQL
-1840 QLANMVVPTN
+1840 QLANMVVPAN
-1850 MDVHELH
+1850 MDAHELH
-1857 ARLNCDVK
+1857 ARLNYDVK
-1865 SISAFSP
+1865 SLPLL

>member
-1 MDSYSQL
+1 
-8 LEKIRIPQPSL
+8 
-19 QKFAV
+19 
-24 ISIFEKLRSAPPH
+24 
-37 LNPNSIPGTDA
+37 
-48 ITQCLHSTSAS
+48 
-59 VLDQSVRELCRLVRD
+59 
-74 SKLDLSRGLM
+74 
-84 ELQSALEASDSKF
+84 
-97 VSLFVKGIGFLVRL
+97 
-111 GFQKNSLRFIASE
+111 
-124 NHPFVKVLSCRVEIQ
+124 
-139 TELVQQVLIFI
+139 
-150 MQSKYLGMVEV
+150 
-161 CEFLIPFL
+161 
-169 NYSIVRMPSSVSISS
+169 
-184 FIRSLMSSLAGLCC
+184 
-198 SIPGEAI
+198 
-205 PVMKLLIGRLKF
+205 
-217 FPCDNAEDFTNIS
+217 
-230 HCLECIVDAY
+230 
-240 VVVLQQLVEMGSLL
+240 MGSLL
-254 HEVQLCGVEL
+254 HQVQLCGVEL
-264 LDAMF
+264 LDVMF
-269 SLCTNPKHMSSIEN
+269 SLCTNPKHTSSIEN

-293 VQKDLGLSY
+293 VQKDLGLSF
-302 IPELSTVMLS
+302 IPELSTITLS
-312 LFMVLPQSELEH
+312 LFMVLMQSELEH

-330 KLILFLLK
+330 KLVLFLLK
-338 WKNENE
+338 WKHENEN
-344 HDVLRDAYDL
+344 DVFRDAYDL

-365 SLLSSPSKSVKQA
+365 SLLSSPSKSVKQL

-390 NKLLIAQNT
+390 SKLLIAQKT
-399 GKRKGMKFPS
+399 GQPKGMKFPT

-423 IWLQDLSPLS
+423 IWLQELSPLS
-433 GSFYLNYA
+433 GSFYLNYE
-441 PAHVTPIRDKHY
+441 PSHVTSIRDEHY

-462 TDHLRRIIARRKSSS
+462 TDHLHHIIARRKSSS
-477 ISQSQKV
+477 ISQSQNI
-484 FLTDMPMILSAIA
+484 FLIDMPMILSAIA
-497 CVLVMHQTDGS
+497 CVLVMHQADGS

-514 ANSSNADPKL
+514 ANSSRADPKL

-542 TGVDFHGVLL
+542 TSVDSHGVLL

-569 LIIQTLLPM
+569 LVIQTLLPM

-592 RLLCKTWEF
+592 RLLCKTWEY

-610 GVLQADRFTRF
+610 GVLLANRFTRF
-621 ASQRDIC
+621 ASKRDIC

-648 LILSIAACIENQD
+648 LILSIAACVENQD
-661 PLMQSL
+661 PLVQSL

-679 AIDFYSAWDVIG
+679 AIDFYSAWDVIA

-703 ADSLCLLLKW
+703 AHSLCLLLNW
-713 GVMDAQAYPEA
+713 GAMDAQAYPEA

-729 KILWDIGT
+729 KILWNIGT
-737 SQDFRPASLWSK
+737 SQDCRQASLWSK
-749 ARASAFVALANY
+749 ARASAFVALTSY

-774 DRNYEYL
+774 DRNLEYL

-796 EVKLL
+796 EVKLI

-814 KRVSANKIE
+814 KKVSGNKIE
-823 KLLDVFPHLIFAS
+823 KLLDVFPRLIFAS

-844 LPGAALFCLSFT
+844 LPGAALFCLPFT
-856 KKDSRKPGAA
+856 KKDSRKPGAS

-872 QAKYEASLVDIA
+872 QAKYEASLIDIA
-884 TSLQLSRNTLI
+884 TSLQLSRNILI
-895 AILSLQSWKPF
+895 SILSLQSWKPF
-906 MRRWMRAH
+906 MRRWMRAYV
-914 ILLLDAKLQTAVLDK
+914 LLLDAKLQTAVLDK
-929 TPKAAIEILK
+929 TPKAAMEILK

-947 SLPRAAENIALAVGA
+947 SLPRSAENIALAVGA

-994 QWSAAISLGVVS
+994 QWSAAISLGLIS

-1037 GACGVGLGFSCQ
+1037 GACGVGLGYSCQ
-1049 ALLARADADDNAH
+1049 TLLARAAAH
-1062 PGKETYKIEEADL
+1062 PGKETHKIEEAEL

-1081 TLSELISQFTPSS
+1081 TLSQMISQFTPSS

-1102 VSFPLGSDHLN
+1102 VSFPLRSDNLN
-1113 SDIAG
+1113 SNFAG
-1118 EFLGSTSENLEE
+1118 EFLGSMSENLEE

-1154 CNAILNVKALL
+1154 YDAVLNVKALL

-1171 PTEVTTMSKDHE
+1171 PSEVTTMSKDHE
-1183 ILLSVGSCLAAPIVM
+1183 ILLFVGSCLAVPTVM

-1205 LTDDADLEHLLSS
+1205 LIDDAELEHLLSC
-1218 YKELISDLLSIKRFD
+1218 YKELISELLSIKRFD

-1255 NEGLHSLKIEHIK
+1255 NEGSHSLKIEHIK
-1268 ELLLLFRKSYSDSN
+1268 ELLALFRKSYADSN
-1282 PPLIHLGAMLGV
+1282 PPLIYLGAMLGV

-1307 PHPLSSSHASSDRKE
+1307 PHPLSSSHSSSDQKE

-1333 AVLEPDL
+1333 DVLEPDL

-1352 NSDANQ
+1352 NSDAHQ
-1358 LQQHAAWAISFLRQY
+1358 LQQHAAWAISFLRHY
-1373 LWVKELQ
+1373 LWVKDLQ
-1380 NYGSTAE
+1380 NDESTSE
-1387 NDSVGAKTVSQS
+1387 NDSVGSKTVSQN
-1399 FPEDSTVMKLSLWLM
+1399 FPEDSTVMKLSMWLM

-1422 DVSHVNTVSSILR
+1422 DVSHVNTVSSVLR
-1435 CLSRASRLP
+1435 CLSHASRLP

-1455 MRYEGQVAGLL
+1455 MRYESRVAGLL
-1466 VQDITFERGNLREEC
+1466 AQDITFERGNLREEC
-1481 LLFSLSHANQFDTL
+1481 LLFSLSHANQFDPL

-1509 MLEPRLQFF
+1509 VLESRLQFF
-1518 VLSHLADLVKIF
+1518 LLSHLADLVKIF
-1530 SGSRVVKLFEDV
+1530 SGSRIVKLFEDV
-1542 AELLSWSACS
+1542 AELLSWSTCP
-1552 ESCNSLEKISFRISC
+1552 ESCDPLEKITFRISC
-1567 WRGLKLCLDES
+1567 WRGLQLCLDES
-1578 SHHSQDFKSSMEKC
+1578 SHHTQDYKSSMEKC

-1601 CAHTEG
+1601 SAQTDES
-1607 PCQGKIFEEWSEA
+1607 CQVKIFEEWSEA
-1620 IRCLEKAQQGW
+1620 LRCLEKAQQGW

-1640 VNFTVANSLPFE
+1640 VNFTVANSLSFE

-1679 CLLDCRS
+1679 CLLDSRS

-1720 VTRFPSTALQFV
+1720 ITRFPSTALQFV
-1732 GLLCGSCCIYRPLLI
+1732 GLLCGSCCIYRPVLI

-1762 SLLSDSTW
+1762 SLLSDSSW
-1770 MTVADSVVSYLWAS
+1770 MVVADSVVSYLWAS

-1789 EWNKQLKGDCDQ
+1789 EWNKQLKGGFD
-1801 LPNTQPIDTSENDI
+1801 TQSIDKSENDI
-1815 ARFILLVMYQ
+1815 ACFLLLVMYQ
-1825 ACVSLKHHLPPEKQL
+1825 ACVSLKDHLPSEKQL
-1840 QLANMVVPTN
+1840 QLANMVVPAN
-1850 MDVHELH
+1850 MDVHAFQ
-1857 ARLNCDVK
+1857 ARLNFDMK
-1865 SISAFSP
+1865 SLPLL

>member
-1 MDSYSQL
+1 MDSYTQL

-37 LNPNSIPGTDA
+37 LDSDSGPGTDA

-74 SKLDLSRGLM
+74 SKLDISRGLL
-84 ELQSALEASDSKF
+84 ELQSALEGSDSRF
-97 VSLFVKGIGFLVRL
+97 VNLFVKGIGFLARL
-111 GFQKNSLRFIASE
+111 GFQKNSLRFLASE
-124 NHPFVKVLSCRVEIQ
+124 THPFVKVLSCRVEVQ
-139 TELVQQVLIFI
+139 TELVQQVIIFI
-150 MQSKYLGMVEV
+150 VQSKHLGMVEV
-161 CEFLIPFL
+161 CEFLVPVL
-169 NYSIVRMPSSVSISS
+169 NYSIVRMPSSVSVSS
-184 FIRSLMSSLAGLCC
+184 FIRSLISSLAGLCC

-205 PVMKLLIGRLKF
+205 PIIELLIGRLKF
-217 FPCDNAEDFTNIS
+217 FPRNNSEDFTNIS

-254 HEVQLCGVEL
+254 HEAQLCGVEL
-264 LDAMF
+264 LDAM
-269 SLCTNPKHMSSIEN
+269 LCTNPKHTSSVEN

-293 VQKDLGLSY
+293 VQKDLGFGY
-302 IPELSTVMLS
+302 TPELSTITLS
-312 LFMVLPQSELEH
+312 LFMILVQSELEH
-324 EQFLEV
+324 EQFLAV

-344 HDVLRDAYDL
+344 HDVQRDAYDL

-365 SLLSSPSKSVKQA
+365 SLLSSPSKIVKQA

-390 NKLLIAQNT
+390 NKLLIAQKT
-399 GKRKGMKFPS
+399 GQPNAMKYPS

-423 IWLQDLSPLS
+423 LWLQDLSPLS
-433 GSFYLNYA
+433 GSFYPNYV
-441 PAHVTPIRDKHY
+441 PGHDTSIKDKHY

-462 TDHLRRIIARRKSSS
+462 TDHMHHIIARRKSLS
-477 ISQSQKV
+477 ISQSQEI
-484 FLTDMPMILSAIA
+484 FPTNMPMILSAVA
-497 CVLVMHQTDGS
+497 CVLLTHQTYGS

-514 ANSSNADPKL
+514 SNSSNVDPKL

-542 TGVDFHGVLL
+542 TGADCHGVLL
-552 KLLELLPSL
+552 KLLEMLPLL

-592 RLLCKTWEF
+592 RLLCKTWEL

-610 GVLQADRFTRF
+610 GVLLADRFTRF

-648 LILSIAACIENQD
+648 LILSIAACIEQQD
-661 PLMQSL
+661 PLIQSL

-679 AIDFYSAWDVIG
+679 AIDFYSAWDVIA
-691 KHVLNYSANAMV
+691 KHVLNYSASAMV
-703 ADSLCLLLKW
+703 AHSLCLLLTW
-713 GVMDAQAYPEA
+713 GALDAQAYPEA
-724 SVDVL
+724 SVNVL

-737 SQDFRPASLWSK
+737 SQDFRQASLWSK
-749 ARASAFVALANY
+749 ARASAFVALASY

-774 DRNYEYL
+774 EKNLEFL
-781 VSETDPEVLTALEGF
+781 VSETDPEVLTAVEGF
-796 EVKLL
+796 EVKIL

-807 RRRLVKQ
+807 RRRSVKQ

-823 KLLDVFPHLIFAS
+823 KLLDVFPRLIFAS
-836 GKERREKE
+836 ERREKE

-856 KKDSRKPGAA
+856 KKDSRKAGAA

-884 TSLQLSRNTLI
+884 TSLQLSRNILI

-906 MRRWMRAH
+906 MRRWMRSH

-929 TPKAAIEILK
+929 APKAAMEILK
-939 SMTAIAER
+939 SMIAIAER
-947 SLPRAAENIALAVGA
+947 MLPRSAENIALAVGA
-962 LCSVLPASAH
+962 LCLVLPASAH

-982 LDWLFQHEHEYR
+982 LDWLSQHEHEYR
-994 QWSAAISLGVVS
+994 QWSAAISLGVIS

-1037 GACGVGLGFSCQ
+1037 GACGAGLGFSCQ

-1062 PGKETYKIEEADL
+1062 LGKATYKIEEADL

-1081 TLSELISQFTPSS
+1081 TLSQLICQVTPSS

-1102 VSFPLGSDHLN
+1102 LSFPLESDNLN
-1113 SDIAG
+1113 SEISG
-1118 EFLGSTSENLEE
+1118 FLGSTSENLEE
-1130 DVWGVAG
+1130 DVWGIAG

-1143 NCVGAMYRAGM
+1143 NCIGAMYRAGIH
-1154 CNAILNVKALL
+1154 NAVLNVKSLL

-1171 PTEVTTMSKDHE
+1171 PTEITTMSKNHE
-1183 ILLSVGSCLAAPIVM
+1183 ILLSVGSCLSVPIVIAM
-1198 ATCQRFE
+1198 CQRFE
-1205 LTDDADLEHLLSS
+1205 LTDDADMEYLLGC
-1218 YKELISDLLSIKRFD
+1218 YKELISKLLSIKRFD

-1246 AGSLVGVVL
+1246 AGSLIGVVL

-1307 PHPLSSSHASSDRKE
+1307 PHPLSSSHAASDQKE
-1322 ASYISGPLITN
+1322 SSYISSPLITN
-1333 AVLEPDL
+1333 AVLEPEL
-1340 TSLVQEMFLVAQ
+1340 TSLVQEIFLVAQ
-1352 NSDANQ
+1352 NSDAHQ
-1358 LQQHAAWAISFLRQY
+1358 LQQHAAWAISFLRQH
-1373 LWVKELQ
+1373 LWFKEPQ
-1380 NYGSTAE
+1380 NDESTAE
-1387 NDSVGAKTVSQS
+1387 NDSAGLKTALHS

-1414 HLNYLGTG
+1414 HLNYLGT
-1422 DVSHVNTVSSILR
+1422 DAVSHVNTVSSVLR
-1435 CLSRASRLP
+1435 CLSHASRLP

-1466 VQDITFERGNLREEC
+1466 TQDISFERGNLRGEC
-1481 LLFSLSHANQFDTL
+1481 LLFSLSHAKQFDPL
-1495 LSFLDELCDIPRLR
+1495 LSFLDEQCDIPRLR

-1518 VLSHLADLVKIF
+1518 VLSHLADLLKIF

-1542 AELLSWSACS
+1542 ANLLSTSTCS
-1552 ESCNSLEKISFRISC
+1552 ESCDSLEKSSFRISC

-1578 SHHSQDFKSSMEKC
+1578 SHHPQEYKSSMEKC
-1592 MEFLFTLLP
+1592 MELLFTSLP
-1601 CAHTEG
+1601 SAHTEG
-1607 PCQGKIFEEWSEA
+1607 LCQGKILEEWCEA
-1620 IRCLEKAQQGW
+1620 IRCLEKAQQEW

-1640 VNFTVANSLPFE
+1640 VNVADTDSLSFE
-1652 TVKKI
+1652 TVRKV
-1657 QAIAKLVQSGSL
+1657 QAKARLVQSGSL
-1669 PLTVLGKLKA
+1669 PLTVLTKLKTY
-1679 CLLDCRS
+1679 LLDCRS

-1691 ALTEV
+1691 ALTGV

-1720 VTRFPSTALQFV
+1720 VTRFPSTALQFI
-1732 GLLCGSCCIYRPLLI
+1732 GLLCGSCCVYRPVLI
-1747 VDKFTVLSDLPVTLT
+1747 ADRFTVLSDLPVTLT

-1770 MTVADSVVSYLWAS
+1770 MVVADAVVSCLWKS

-1789 EWNKQLKGDCDQ
+1789 KWNKQLKGGGDY
-1801 LPNTQPIDTSENDI
+1801 LLYTQPIDTSENDL
-1815 ARFILLVMYQ
+1815 ACFLLLVMHQ
-1825 ACVSLKHHLPPEKQL
+1825 ACVSLKDHLPLEKQL
-1840 QLANMVVPTN
+1840 QLANMAVPSN
-1850 MDVHELH
+1850 IDAHELH
-1857 ARLNCDVK
+1857 ARLNCYVK
-1865 SISAFSP
+1865 SLPLL

>member
-24 ISIFEKLRSAPPH
+24 ISIFDKLRSAPTY
-37 LNPNSIPGTDA
+37 LNPDSAPGTDA

-74 SKLDLSRGLM
+74 SKLDLSRGLL
-84 ELQSALEASDSKF
+84 ELQSALEASDSRF

-111 GFQKNSLRFIASE
+111 GFQNNSLPSLSSE
-124 NHPFVKVLSCRVEIQ
+124 NHPFVKVLSCRVEVQ

-150 MQSKYLGMVEV
+150 MQSKNSGMVEV
-161 CEFLIPFL
+161 CDFLLPFL
-169 NYSIVRMPSSVSISS
+169 NYSIVRMPSSVSVSS
-184 FIRSLMSSLAGLCC
+184 FIRSLVSSLAGLCC
-198 SIPGEAI
+198 SIPLEAI
-205 PVMKLLIGRLKF
+205 PVIKLLIGRLKF

-240 VVVLQQLVEMGSLL
+240 VVVLQQLVEMGSQLL
-254 HEVQLCGVEL
+254 HQVQLCGVEL
-264 LDAMF
+264 LDVMF
-269 SLCTNPKHMSSIEN
+269 SLCTNPKHTSSIEN

-293 VQKDLGLSY
+293 VQKDLGLSF
-302 IPELSTVMLS
+302 IPELSTITLS
-312 LFMVLPQSELEH
+312 LFMVLMQSELEH

-330 KLILFLLK
+330 KLVLFLLK
-338 WKNENE
+338 WKHENEN
-344 HDVLRDAYDL
+344 DVFRDAYDL

-365 SLLSSPSKSVKQA
+365 SLLSSPSKSVKQL

-390 NKLLIAQNT
+390 SKLLIAQKT
-399 GKRKGMKFPS
+399 GQPKGMKFPT

-423 IWLQDLSPLS
+423 IWLQELSPLS
-433 GSFYLNYA
+433 GSFYLNYE
-441 PAHVTPIRDKHY
+441 PSHVTSIRDEHY

-462 TDHLRRIIARRKSSS
+462 TDHLHHIIARRKSSS
-477 ISQSQKV
+477 ISQSQNI
-484 FLTDMPMILSAIA
+484 FLIDMPMILSAIA
-497 CVLVMHQTDGS
+497 CVLVMHQADGS

-514 ANSSNADPKL
+514 ANSSRADPKL

-542 TGVDFHGVLL
+542 TSVDSHGVLL

-569 LIIQTLLPM
+569 LVIQTLLPM

-592 RLLCKTWEF
+592 RLLCKTWEY

-610 GVLQADRFTRF
+610 GVLLANRFTRF
-621 ASQRDIC
+621 ASKRDIC

-648 LILSIAACIENQD
+648 LILSIAACVENQD
-661 PLMQSL
+661 PLVQSL

-679 AIDFYSAWDVIG
+679 AIDFYSAWDVIA

-703 ADSLCLLLKW
+703 AHSLCLLLNW
-713 GVMDAQAYPEA
+713 GAMDAQAYPEA

-729 KILWDIGT
+729 KILWNIGT
-737 SQDFRPASLWSK
+737 SQDCRQASLWSK
-749 ARASAFVALANY
+749 ARASAFVALTSY

-774 DRNYEYL
+774 DRNLEYL

-796 EVKLL
+796 EVKLI

-814 KRVSANKIE
+814 KKVSGNKIE
-823 KLLDVFPHLIFAS
+823 KLLDVFPRLIFAS
-836 GKERREKE
+836 ERREKE
-844 LPGAALFCLSFT
+844 LPGAALFCLPFT
-856 KKDSRKPGAA
+856 KKDSRKPGAS

-872 QAKYEASLVDIA
+872 QAKYEASLIDIA
-884 TSLQLSRNTLI
+884 TSLQLSRNILI
-895 AILSLQSWKPF
+895 SILSLQSWKPF
-906 MRRWMRAH
+906 MRRWMRAYV
-914 ILLLDAKLQTAVLDK
+914 LLLDAKLQTAVLDK
-929 TPKAAIEILK
+929 TPKAAMEILK

-947 SLPRAAENIALAVGA
+947 SLPRSAENIALAVGA

-994 QWSAAISLGVVS
+994 QWSAAISLGLIS

-1037 GACGVGLGFSCQ
+1037 GACGVGLGYSCQ
-1049 ALLARADADDNAH
+1049 TLLARAAAH
-1062 PGKETYKIEEADL
+1062 PGKETHKIEEAEL

-1081 TLSELISQFTPSS
+1081 TLSQMISQFTPSS

-1102 VSFPLGSDHLN
+1102 VSFPLRSDNLN
-1113 SDIAG
+1113 SNFAG
-1118 EFLGSTSENLEE
+1118 EFLGSMSENLEE

-1154 CNAILNVKALL
+1154 YDAVLNVKALL

-1171 PTEVTTMSKDHE
+1171 PSEVTTMSKDHE
-1183 ILLSVGSCLAAPIVM
+1183 ILLFVGSCLAVPTVM

-1205 LTDDADLEHLLSS
+1205 LIDDAELEHLLSC
-1218 YKELISDLLSIKRFD
+1218 YKELISELLSIKRFD

-1255 NEGLHSLKIEHIK
+1255 NEGSHSLKIEHIK
-1268 ELLLLFRKSYSDSN
+1268 ELLALFRKSYADSN
-1282 PPLIHLGAMLGV
+1282 PPLIYLGAMLGV

-1307 PHPLSSSHASSDRKE
+1307 PHPLSSSHSSSDQKE

-1333 AVLEPDL
+1333 DVLEPDL

-1352 NSDANQ
+1352 NSDAHQ
-1358 LQQHAAWAISFLRQY
+1358 LQQHAAWAISFLRHY
-1373 LWVKELQ
+1373 LWVKDLQ
-1380 NYGSTAE
+1380 NDESTSE
-1387 NDSVGAKTVSQS
+1387 NDSVGSKTVSQN
-1399 FPEDSTVMKLSLWLM
+1399 FPEDSTVMKLSMWLM

-1422 DVSHVNTVSSILR
+1422 DVSHVNTVSSVLR
-1435 CLSRASRLP
+1435 CLSHASRLP

-1455 MRYEGQVAGLL
+1455 MRYESRVAGLL
-1466 VQDITFERGNLREEC
+1466 AQDITFERGNLREEC
-1481 LLFSLSHANQFDTL
+1481 LLFSLSHANQFDPL

-1509 MLEPRLQFF
+1509 VLESRLQFF
-1518 VLSHLADLVKIF
+1518 LLSHLADLVKIF
-1530 SGSRVVKLFEDV
+1530 SGSRIVKLFEDV
-1542 AELLSWSACS
+1542 AELLSWSTCP
-1552 ESCNSLEKISFRISC
+1552 ESCDPLEKITFRISC
-1567 WRGLKLCLDES
+1567 WRGLQLCLDES
-1578 SHHSQDFKSSMEKC
+1578 SHHTQDYKSSMEKC

-1601 CAHTEG
+1601 SAQTDES
-1607 PCQGKIFEEWSEA
+1607 CQVKIFEEWSEA
-1620 IRCLEKAQQGW
+1620 LRCLEKAQQGW

-1640 VNFTVANSLPFE
+1640 VNFTVANSLSFE

-1679 CLLDCRS
+1679 CLLDSRS

-1720 VTRFPSTALQFV
+1720 ITRFPSTALQFV
-1732 GLLCGSCCIYRPLLI
+1732 GLLCGSCCIYRPVLI

-1762 SLLSDSTW
+1762 SLLSDSSW
-1770 MTVADSVVSYLWAS
+1770 MVVADSVVSYLWAS

-1789 EWNKQLKGDCDQ
+1789 EWNKQLKGGFD
-1801 LPNTQPIDTSENDI
+1801 TQSIDKSENDI
-1815 ARFILLVMYQ
+1815 ACFLLLVMYQ
-1825 ACVSLKHHLPPEKQL
+1825 ACVSLKDHLPSEKQL
-1840 QLANMVVPTN
+1840 QLANMVVPAN
-1850 MDVHELH
+1850 MDVHAFQ
-1857 ARLNCDVK
+1857 ARLNFDMK
-1865 SISAFSP
+1865 SLPLL

>member
-24 ISIFEKLRSAPPH
+24 ISIFDKLRLAPPY
-37 LNPNSIPGTDA
+37 LNPDSAPGTDA

-74 SKLDLSRGLM
+74 SKLDLSRGLL
-84 ELQSALEASDSKF
+84 ELQSALEASDSRF

-111 GFQKNSLRFIASE
+111 GFQKNSLQSLSSE
-124 NHPFVKVLSCRVEIQ
+124 THPFVKMLSCRVEVQ

-150 MQSKYLGMVEV
+150 MQSKNLGTVEV
-161 CEFLIPFL
+161 CDFLVPFL
-169 NYSIVRMPSSVSISS
+169 NYSIVRMPSSVSVSS
-184 FIRSLMSSLAGLCC
+184 FIRNLVSSLAGLCC
-198 SIPGEAI
+198 SIPLEAI
-205 PVMKLLIGRLKF
+205 PVIKLLIGRLKF
-217 FPCDNAEDFTNIS
+217 FPCDDAEDFTNIS

-240 VVVLQQLVEMGSLL
+240 VVVLQQLVEMGS
-254 HEVQLCGVEL
+254 
-264 LDAMF
+264 
-269 SLCTNPKHMSSIEN
+269 
-283 ILEVS
+283 
-288 RRILI
+288 
-293 VQKDLGLSY
+293 
-302 IPELSTVMLS
+302 
-312 LFMVLPQSELEH
+312 SELEH

-338 WKNENE
+338 WKNENGMVTDFVDFLE
-344 HDVLRDAYDL
+344 KENDVFRDAYDL

-365 SLLSSPSKSVKQA
+365 SLLSSPSKSVKQV

-390 NKLLIAQNT
+390 SRLLIAQKT
-399 GKRKGMKFPS
+399 GQPKGMKFPS

-423 IWLQDLSPLS
+423 IWLQELSPLS
-433 GSFYLNYA
+433 GSLYLNYE
-441 PAHVTPIRDKHY
+441 PGHVTTIRDKHY

-462 TDHLRRIIARRKSSS
+462 TGHLHRIIARRKSSS
-477 ISQSQKV
+477 ISQSQNI
-484 FLTDMPMILSAIA
+484 FLIDMPMILSAIA

-514 ANSSNADPKL
+514 ANSSRADPKL

-542 TGVDFHGVLL
+542 TSVDSHGVLL

-578 LQNDKKPVLFATAI
+578 LQNDKKP
-592 RLLCKTWEF
+592 
-601 NDRVFGTLQ
+601 
-610 GVLQADRFTRF
+610 
-621 ASQRDIC
+621 
-628 ISMAVSICDICR
+628 

-648 LILSIAACIENQD
+648 LILSIAACMENQD

-679 AIDFYSAWDVIG
+679 AIDFYSAWDVIA

-703 ADSLCLLLKW
+703 AHNLCLLLNW
-713 GVMDAQAYPEA
+713 GAMDAQAYPEA

-729 KILWDIGT
+729 KILWNIGT
-737 SQDFRPASLWSK
+737 SQDCRQASLWSK
-749 ARASAFVALANY
+749 ARASAFVALTSY

-774 DRNYEYL
+774 DRNLEYL

-796 EVKLL
+796 EVKLI

-823 KLLDVFPHLIFAS
+823 KLLDVFPRLIFAS
-836 GKERREKE
+836 GTERREKE

-856 KKDSRKPGAA
+856 KKDSRKPGAS

-884 TSLQLSRNTLI
+884 TSLQLSRNILI
-895 AILSLQSWKPF
+895 SILSLQSWKPF
-906 MRRWMRAH
+906 MRRWMRAY

-929 TPKAAIEILK
+929 TPKAAMEILK

-994 QWSAAISLGVVS
+994 QWSAAISLGVIS

-1049 ALLARADADDNAH
+1049 ALLVRAAAATDAH
-1062 PGKETYKIEEADL
+1062 PGKETHKIEEAEL

-1081 TLSELISQFTPSS
+1081 TLSQMISQFTPSS

-1102 VSFPLGSDHLN
+1102 VSSPLGSDNLN
-1113 SDIAG
+1113 SNFSG
-1118 EFLGSTSENLEE
+1118 EFLGSMSENLEE

-1154 CNAILNVKALL
+1154 YDAVLNVKALL

-1171 PTEVTTMSKDHE
+1171 PTEVTSMSKDHE
-1183 ILLSVGSCLAAPIVM
+1183 ILLSVGSCLAVPTVTAM
-1198 ATCQRFE
+1198 CQRFE
-1205 LTDDADLEHLLSS
+1205 LIDDAELEHLLSC
-1218 YKELISDLLSIKRFD
+1218 YKELISELLSIKRFD

-1307 PHPLSSSHASSDRKE
+1307 PHPLSSSHSSSDQKE

-1352 NSDANQ
+1352 NSDAHQ

-1373 LWVKELQ
+1373 LWVKDLQ
-1380 NYGSTAE
+1380 NDESTSE
-1387 NDSVGAKTVSQS
+1387 NDSVGSKTVSQS
-1399 FPEDSTVMKLSLWLM
+1399 FPEDSTVMKLSMWLM

-1422 DVSHVNTVSSILR
+1422 DVSHVNTVSSVLR
-1435 CLSRASRLP
+1435 CLSHASRLP

-1455 MRYEGQVAGLL
+1455 MRYESQVAGLL
-1466 VQDITFERGNLREEC
+1466 AQDITFERGNLREEC
-1481 LLFSLSHANQFDTL
+1481 LLFSLSHANQFDPL

-1509 MLEPRLQFF
+1509 VLESHLQFF
-1518 VLSHLADLVKIF
+1518 LLSHLADLVKIF
-1530 SGSRVVKLFEDV
+1530 SGSRIMKLFEDV
-1542 AELLSWSACS
+1542 AELLSWSTCS
-1552 ESCNSLEKISFRISC
+1552 ESCDPLEKITFRISC
-1567 WRGLKLCLDES
+1567 WSGLKLCLDES
-1578 SHHSQDFKSSMEKC
+1578 SHHTQDYKSSMEKC

-1601 CAHTEG
+1601 SAHTDG

-1620 IRCLEKAQQGW
+1620 FRCLEKAQQGW

-1640 VNFTVANSLPFE
+1640 VNFTVANSLSFE

-1720 VTRFPSTALQFV
+1720 ITRFPSTALQFV
-1732 GLLCGSCCIYRPLLI
+1732 GLLCGSCCIYRPVLI

-1762 SLLSDSTW
+1762 SLLSDSSW
-1770 MTVADSVVSYLWAS
+1770 MVVADSVVSYLWAS

-1789 EWNKQLKGDCDQ
+1789 EWNKQLKGGFDAQ
-1801 LPNTQPIDTSENDI
+1801 SIDKSENDI
-1815 ARFILLVMYQ
+1815 ACFLLLVMHQ
-1825 ACVSLKHHLPPEKQL
+1825 ACVSLKDLLPSEKQL
-1840 QLANMVVPTN
+1840 QLANMVVPAN
-1850 MDVHELH
+1850 MDVHEFH
-1857 ARLNCDVK
+1857 ARLNFEVK
-1865 SISAFSP
+1865 SLPLL